1 MPFEIGGRADKRG
14 NSYEI
19 DCIIY
24 EMLKV
29 LDEKNYSV
37 CIEPL
42 GTDEIGTDI
51 LVTNFDGQKEHQQCK
66 ARNASKEYWNIS
78 DLKEKNIFST
88 WKVHL
93 DRDCFRKV
101 VLVSP
106 IACTFLSDLHDR
118 ASNTNG
124 KAEDFYSIQIMKSSN
139 PFQEFYEKF
148 CDEMG
153 LNSDDS
159 NDIFKS
165 IDYLKRIY
173 YKQISEYQLKEMIN
187 QYIQFLFSTK
197 VETVYNA
204 FISLIVKE
212 DIFGQEITQIILTN
226 YFQKQEINFRL
237 QDNDE
242 RISPRIQEINQE
254 YRENFYPLLSGFVHR
269 KVFDDCIEA
278 ITNEKSIII
287 SGNAGYGKSG
297 CTEAILNYCEEEKIP
312 HIAIK
317 LDRRIPHKNC
327 ESWGH
332 DLGFPSSIAYSIHQV
347 SRNENAVIIL
357 DQLDALRWTQANSS
371 EGLTVCMELIRQVEY
386 LNHERNKKI
395 ITVFV
400 CRTYDLENDNNINSL
415 FKKQDTL
422 KNDWKTIRV
431 DVFEDDEVK
440 EIIGKN
446 YENFL
451 PKLKN
456 LLKIPSNLYIW
467 QHLDKNE
474 VYEGCLT
481 TSHLINNWFEQIC
494 RKSKMAGLEEKAVN
508 EAIKNIVVFLD
519 KTGRLYI
526 PKQISNIGEAELNYL
541 ISSEIIILQNNKLSF
556 VHQSILDYFISK
568 SMFEKYF
575 NDSNQP
581 IEEIIG
587 EKNKQ
592 DPKRRYQIQIFL
604 QNILELDS
612 NDFLLIGEKIL
623 TSNNIRY
630 YVKYIFYEIL
640 RQIEEPD
647 KNITQF
653 ILTNYENNIF
663 GNYLMKNTI
672 LGKKQYISILM
683 THGILEH
690 WYLKTEKKDI
700 VFNLLQ
706 SITPNFDDEI
716 ISFIKKYAFKNI
728 NDDKQFM
735 RFFIHNTTE
744 ENEEMF
750 KLRMMFYEKYPE
762 YIKEMFIDIKKI
774 MIHFG
779 KRLIQLIAFC
789 LKNKIENYNIYL
801 SSYEELDSNNTFFIE
816 NTEYI
821 LNELLSYIPKES
833 PLNIKYSNWNE
844 KHINKY
850 GIERT
855 TVKLVKKATIEL
867 INKSPQNFWTYY
879 KPYLGKGYHIFN
891 EIILASLSNIP
902 SKYSNQI
909 IDYLIIDFDKN
920 IFDYTSGAEDQLELT
935 GEILKIHGNT
945 CTKERLSILEDK
957 IYNYISP
964 YATEWYKHR
973 IEQNKSKESPPVYW
987 SFWGDLQ
994 YKLLQC
1000 LPEKKISKK
1009 TKDLLN
1015 VLHRRFYKVPLHY
1028 SNSNIHSGWITSP
1041 VSGKNIS
1048 KAQWLQIITN
1058 SKLKK
1063 QKCPKLVEGKD
1074 GFIESSYEAYAR
1086 DFQIVVE
1093 QNPQEMIEIIL
1104 KNKEYVLPI
1113 FIDSLF
1119 LGIELS
1125 EKLETI
1131 DLSILEKLFLE
1142 FPCDMKSYR
1151 ASHFCGII
1159 KTLKKTNWSSK
1170 IIEQLI
1176 DIALNHFN
1184 PELNSNIANQKYSC
1198 QTLRNNALNSVKGR
1212 AAMAIGHLLQE
1223 NKEFFSQFKDIIEK
1237 MSIDKNPEVC
1247 FAAMYALYPSYNIN
1261 KEWAEKNIL
1270 HLYESDIRT
1279 TSFFNSNNILFH
1291 LYHSYKEKVIKI
1303 VENCFESEDQELIE
1317 IGGHTICEFYIHFK
1331 EFEKIVLS
1339 VEDKSEE
1346 QIKSILEMTI
1356 LYLDISKYKEIAQ
1369 KIILTYKNTDIDL
1382 QFPLS
1387 KIFNKRYIDS
1397 IHDKEFLKELM
1408 ESKVSRKLVRAF
1420 VDYLEENNNS
1430 IIFYKDIILQLCE
1443 NILQMKLE
1451 DLRQEW
1457 GLEDHIS
1464 KLIISLY
1471 DKTINTDKQI
1481 ADKCM
1486 DLWDIMFEKQWR
1498 SVREISK
1505 KLMER

>member
-1 MPFEIGGRADKRG
+1 MPYEIGGRADKHG

-37 CIEPL
+37 CIEAL
-42 GTDEIGTDI
+42 GKDEIGTDI
-51 LVTNFDGQKEHQQCK
+51 LVTNSDGQKEHQQCK
-66 ARNASKEYWNIS
+66 ARNASNEYWDFN
-78 DLKEKNIFST
+78 DLKLKNIFSA
-88 WKVHL
+88 WKIQL
-93 DRDCFRKV
+93 NRKDFRRV
-101 VLVSP
+101 ALVSP
-106 IACTFLSDLHDR
+106 MACSFLFDLHDR
-118 ASNTNG
+118 ACNTSG
-124 KAEDFYSIQIMKSSN
+124 KVEDFYSIQIMKSSKK
-139 PFQEFYEKF
+139 FQKFYKNF
-148 CDEMG
+148 CDEMD
-153 LNSDDS
+153 LNSDDN

-212 DIFGQEITQIILTN
+212 DILGQEITQIILTN
-226 YFQKQEINFRL
+226 YFQKQEIIFRL
-237 QDNDE
+237 KDDDK
-242 RISPRIQEINQE
+242 RIIPRIQEINQE
-254 YRENFYPLLSGFVHR
+254 YRESFNPLLSGFVHR
-269 KVFDDCIEA
+269 KVFDDCIKA
-278 ITNEKSIII
+278 IANEKSIII
-287 SGNAGYGKSG
+287 SGNAGYGKSA
-297 CTEAILNYCEEEKIP
+297 CTEAILNYCEEKKIP
-312 HIAIK
+312 YIAIK
-317 LDRRIPHKNC
+317 LDRRIPHRNC
-327 ESWGH
+327 EVWGH
-332 DLGFPSSIAYSIHQV
+332 TLGFPSSIAYSIHWV

-371 EGLTVCMELIRQVEY
+371 EALTVCMELIRQVEY

-446 YENFL
+446 YKNFL

-456 LLKIPSNLYIW
+456 LLRIPSNLYIW

-474 VYEGCLT
+474 IYESCLT
-481 TSHLINNWFEQIC
+481 TSHLINNWFKQIC
-494 RKSKMAGLEEKAVN
+494 RKSTTAGLQERAIN
-508 EAIKNIVVFLD
+508 EVIKRIVDFLD

-526 PKQISNIGEAELNYL
+526 PKQNLNIEEAELDYL
-541 ISSEIIILQNNKLSF
+541 ISSEIIILQNNKVSF
-556 VHQSILDYFISK
+556 VHQSILDYFISQ

-581 IEEIIG
+581 IEKIIG
-587 EKNKQ
+587 EKSKQ
-592 DPKRRYQIQIFL
+592 NPSRRYQVQMFL

-612 NDFLLIGEKIL
+612 NDFLLIGEKML

-630 YVKYIFYEIL
+630 YVKHIFYEIL

-647 KNITQF
+647 ENITQF

-663 GNYLMKNTI
+663 GNYLMDNTI
-672 LGKKQYISILM
+672 FGKKQYISILM
-683 THGILEH
+683 AHGILEH
-690 WYLKTEKKDI
+690 WYLKIEKKDI
-700 VFNLLQ
+700 VFNLLY
-706 SITPNFDDEI
+706 SITPNFDDKI
-716 ISFIKKYAFKNI
+716 ISFIKKYAFKNM

-735 RFFIHNTTE
+735 RCFIHDTTE
-744 ENEEMF
+744 ENKEMF
-750 KLRMMFYEKYPE
+750 ELRMMFYEKYPE
-762 YIKEMFIDIKKI
+762 YIKKMFIDLKKI
-774 MIHFG
+774 MEHFG

-801 SSYEELDSNNTFFIE
+801 SSYEELDSNNIFFIE

-821 LNELLSYIPKES
+821 LNELLPYIPKES

-891 EIILASLSNIP
+891 EIILASLSNMP

-920 IFDYTSGAEDQLELT
+920 IFDYTSGAEDQLGLT

-957 IYNYISP
+957 IYKYISP
-964 YATEWYKHR
+964 YATEWYKQR
-973 IEQNKSKESPPVYW
+973 IEQNKTKKSPPVYW

-994 YKLLQC
+994 YKLLQH
-1000 LPEKKISKK
+1000 LPEKKVSKK

-1028 SNSNIHSGWITSP
+1028 SNSNIHSGWVTSP

-1048 KAQWLQIITN
+1048 KTQWLQIITS
-1058 SKLKK
+1058 SKLEN
-1063 QKCPKLVEGKD
+1063 QKCSKLVEVKD
-1074 GFIESSYEAYAR
+1074 GFIDSSSEAYAR
-1086 DFQIVVE
+1086 DFQMVVK

-1104 KNKEYVLPI
+1104 KNKEFVLPI

-1125 EKLETI
+1125 EKLEII
-1131 DLSILEKLFLE
+1131 DFTILEKLFLE

-1151 ASHFCGII
+1151 ASYFCGII
-1159 KTLKKTNWSSK
+1159 RNLKKVNWSPN
-1170 IIEQLI
+1170 IINQLI
-1176 DIALNHFN
+1176 NIALNHFN
-1184 PELNSNIANQKYSC
+1184 SELSSNANQKDSC
-1198 QTLRNNALNSVKGR
+1198 QTLCNNALNSVKGR

-1237 MSIDKNPEVC
+1237 MSTDKNPEVC

-1279 TSFFNSNNILFH
+1279 TSFFNSNNMLFH
-1291 LYHSYKEKVIKI
+1291 LYSTYKERVIKI

-1317 IGGHTICEFYIHFK
+1317 IGGHTICEFYIHFGEFK
-1331 EFEKIVLS
+1331 ETMLPAKA
-1339 VEDKSEE
+1339 KNEE
-1346 QIKSILEMTI
+1346 QVKALLEMAI
-1356 LYLDISKYKEIAQ
+1356 LYLANNDYHELAKE
-1369 KIILTYKNTDIDL
+1369 IILTYKNANIDL
-1382 QFPLS
+1382 TFPLS

-1408 ESKVSRKLVRAF
+1408 ESKVNRNLVQAF
-1420 VDYLEENNNS
+1420 VNYLEENVIS

-1451 DLRQEW
+1451 DFKKQW
-1457 GLEDHIS
+1457 GLEDDIS

-1471 DKTINTDKQI
+1471 DKAINTDKQI

-1486 DLWDIMFEKQWR
+1486 DLWDIMFERQWR

-1505 KLMER
+1505 KLMEK

>member
-1 MPFEIGGRADKRG
+1 MPYEIGGRADKRG

-42 GTDEIGTDI
+42 DTDEIGTDI
-51 LVTNFDGQKEHQQCK
+51 LITNFDGQKEHQQCK
-66 ARNASKEYWNIS
+66 ARNASKEYWDIS

-101 VLVSP
+101 ALVSP
-106 IACTFLSDLHDR
+106 IACSFLFDLHDR
-118 ASNTNG
+118 ACNTSG
-124 KAEDFYSIQIMKSSN
+124 KVEDFYSIQIMKSSKK
-139 PFQEFYEKF
+139 FQNFYKNF
-148 CDEMG
+148 CDEMD
-153 LNSDDS
+153 LNSNDN

-187 QYIQFLFSTK
+187 QHIQFLFSTE

-204 FISLIVKE
+204 FVSLIVKE
-212 DIFGQEITQIILTN
+212 DILGQELTQIILTT
-226 YFQKQEINFRL
+226 YFQKQEIIFRL
-237 QDNDE
+237 KDNDE
-242 RISPRIQEINQE
+242 RIIPRIQEINQE
-254 YRENFYPLLSGFVHR
+254 YRENFNPLLSGFVHR
-269 KVFDDCIEA
+269 KVFDDCIET

-287 SGNAGYGKSG
+287 SGNAGYGKSA
-297 CTEAILNYCEEEKIP
+297 CTEAILNYCEEKKIP

-317 LDRRIPHKNC
+317 LDQRIPHRNC
-327 ESWGH
+327 EVWGH
-332 DLGFPSSIAYSIHQV
+332 SLGFPSSIAYSIHQI

-371 EGLTVCMELIRQVEY
+371 EALTVCMELIQQVKY

-395 ITVFV
+395 IIVFV

-422 KNDWKTIRV
+422 KIDWKTIRV

-456 LLKIPSNLYIW
+456 LLRIPSNLYIW

-474 VYEGCLT
+474 VYESCLT

-494 RKSKMAGLEEKAVN
+494 RKSKMAGLEEKNVN

-526 PKQISNIGEAELNYL
+526 PKQISNIGEAELDYL

-556 VHQSILDYFISK
+556 VHQSILDYFISQ
-568 SMFEKYF
+568 SMFKKYF

-592 DPKRRYQIQIFL
+592 DPKRRYQIQMFL

-612 NDFLLIGEKIL
+612 SDFLLIGEKML
-623 TSNNIRY
+623 FSNNVRY

-647 KNITQF
+647 ENITQF
-653 ILTNYENNIF
+653 ILTNYKNNIF
-663 GNYLMKNTI
+663 GNYLIDNAI
-672 LGKKQYISILM
+672 FGKKQYISILM
-683 THGILEH
+683 AHGILEQ
-690 WYLKTEKKDI
+690 WYLENKKNI
-700 VFNLLQ
+700 VFNLLW

-735 RFFIHNTTE
+735 RCFIHDITE
-744 ENEEMF
+744 ESEEMF
-750 KLRMMFYEKYPE
+750 ELRMRFYETYPS
-762 YIKEMFIDIKKI
+762 YIFIDITQLMK
-774 MIHFG
+774 HFE
-779 KRLIQLIAFC
+779 KRIVQLISFC
-789 LKNKIENYNIYL
+789 LKNKIETHNIYL
-801 SSYEELDSNNTFFIE
+801 SSYEELDLDNNFFIE
-816 NTEYI
+816 NAEFI
-821 LNELLSYIPKES
+821 LNELLPYISKENG
-833 PLNIKYSNWNE
+833 LEIKYSSWD
-844 KHINKY
+844 
-850 GIERT
+850 ERNPYKKSIKRIS
-855 TVKLVKKATIEL
+855 VKLIKRATIGL
-867 INKSPQNFWTYY
+867 IDKSPCSFWDYY
-879 KPYLGKGYHIFN
+879 KPYIGKGYHVFN
-891 EIILASLSNIP
+891 EIILTSLLHMP
-902 SKYSNQI
+902 PKYSNQI
-909 IDYLIIDFDKN
+909 VDYLISDLDKN
-920 IFDYTSGAEDQLELT
+920 IFDYTSGAEDEL
-935 GEILKIHGNT
+935 GLVEEVLKIHGNT
-945 CTKERLSILEDK
+945 CTKERLLILEDK
-957 IYNYISP
+957 IYKYISP
-964 YATEWYKHR
+964 YATEWYKQR

-1000 LPEKKISKK
+1000 LPEKKVSKK

-1048 KAQWLQIITN
+1048 KVQWLQIITN

-1063 QKCPKLVEGKD
+1063 QKFPKLVEGKD

-1131 DLSILEKLFLE
+1131 DLSILERLFLE

-1170 IIEQLI
+1170 IIEQLT

-1198 QTLRNNALNSVKGR
+1198 QTLCNNALNCVRGK
-1212 AAMAIGHLLQE
+1212 AAMAIGHLLRG
-1223 NKEFFSQFKDIIEK
+1223 NKDFFSQFKNIIGR
-1237 MSIDKNPEVC
+1237 MVMDKNSAVC
-1247 FAAMYALYPSYNIN
+1247 FATMHALYPSYNID
-1261 KEWAEKNIL
+1261 KKWSEEKIL
-1270 HLYESDIRT
+1270 YLYESDIQMV
-1279 TSFFNSNNILFH
+1279 SFFDSKSILFL
-1291 LYHSYKEKVIKI
+1291 LYPKYKERTIKI
-1303 VENCFESEDQELIE
+1303 IEKCFESEDPQLVE

-1331 EFEKIVLS
+1331 EFKKIVLS
-1339 VEDKSEE
+1339 VEAKSEN
-1346 QIKSILEMTI
+1346 QIKSILEMAI
-1356 LYLDISKYKEIAQ
+1356 LYLGISKYKEIAQ

-1382 QFPLS
+1382 QFPLFR
-1387 KIFNKRYIDS
+1387 IFNQKYID
-1397 IHDKEFLKELM
+1397 ITHDREFLKELM
-1408 ESKVSRKLVRAF
+1408 KSKISKKLVQKF
-1420 VDYLEENNNS
+1420 IHYLGDNAIS
-1430 IIFYKDIILQLCE
+1430 IIDYKDIILQLCE
-1443 NILQMKLE
+1443 NILQTKLE
-1451 DLRQEW
+1451 DLKQQW
-1457 GLEDHIS
+1457 GLEDDIS

-1471 DKTINTDKQI
+1471 DEAINIDKQI
-1481 ADKCM
+1481 TDKCM
-1486 DLWDIMFEKQWR
+1486 ELWDIMFERQLG
-1498 SVREISK
+1498 SVRKISQ

>member
-1 MPFEIGGRADKRG
+1 MPYEIGGRADKHG

-37 CIEPL
+37 CIEAL
-42 GTDEIGTDI
+42 GKDEIGTDI
-51 LVTNFDGQKEHQQCK
+51 LVTNSDGQKEHQQCK
-66 ARNASKEYWNIS
+66 ARNASNEYWDFN
-78 DLKEKNIFST
+78 DLKLKNIFSA
-88 WKVHL
+88 WKIQL
-93 DRDCFRKV
+93 NRKDFRRV
-101 VLVSP
+101 ALVSP
-106 IACTFLSDLHDR
+106 MACSFLFDLHDR
-118 ASNTNG
+118 ACNTSG
-124 KAEDFYSIQIMKSSN
+124 KVEDFYSIQIMKSSKK
-139 PFQEFYEKF
+139 FQKFYKNF
-148 CDEMG
+148 CDEMD
-153 LNSDDS
+153 LNSDDN

-212 DIFGQEITQIILTN
+212 DILGQEITQIILTN
-226 YFQKQEINFRL
+226 YFQKQEIIFRL
-237 QDNDE
+237 KDDDK
-242 RISPRIQEINQE
+242 RIIPRIQEINQE
-254 YRENFYPLLSGFVHR
+254 YRESFNPLLSGFVHR
-269 KVFDDCIEA
+269 KVFDDCIKA
-278 ITNEKSIII
+278 IANEKSIII
-287 SGNAGYGKSG
+287 SGNAGYGKSA
-297 CTEAILNYCEEEKIP
+297 CTEAILNYCEEKKIP
-312 HIAIK
+312 YIAIK
-317 LDRRIPHKNC
+317 LDRRIPHRNC
-327 ESWGH
+327 EVWGH
-332 DLGFPSSIAYSIHQV
+332 TLGFPSSIAYSIHWV

-371 EGLTVCMELIRQVEY
+371 EALTVCMELIRQVEY

-446 YENFL
+446 YKNFL

-474 VYEGCLT
+474 IYESCLT
-481 TSHLINNWFEQIC
+481 TSHLINNWFKQIC
-494 RKSKMAGLEEKAVN
+494 RKSTTAGLQERAIN
-508 EAIKNIVVFLD
+508 EVIKRIVDFLD

-526 PKQISNIGEAELNYL
+526 PKQNLNIEEAELDYL
-541 ISSEIIILQNNKLSF
+541 ISSEIIILQNNKVSF
-556 VHQSILDYFISK
+556 VHQSILDYFISQ

-581 IEEIIG
+581 IEKIIG
-587 EKNKQ
+587 EKSKQ
-592 DPKRRYQIQIFL
+592 NPSRRYQVQMFL

-612 NDFLLIGEKIL
+612 NDFLLIGEKML

-630 YVKYIFYEIL
+630 YVRHIFYEIL

-647 KNITQF
+647 ENITQF

-663 GNYLMKNTI
+663 GNYLMDNTI
-672 LGKKQYISILM
+672 FGKKQYISILM
-683 THGILEH
+683 AHGILEH
-690 WYLKTEKKDI
+690 WYLKIEKKDI
-700 VFNLLQ
+700 VFNLLY
-706 SITPNFDDEI
+706 SITPNFDDKI
-716 ISFIKKYAFKNI
+716 ISFIKKYAFKNM

-735 RFFIHNTTE
+735 RCFIHDTTE
-744 ENEEMF
+744 ENKEMF
-750 KLRMMFYEKYPE
+750 ELRMMFYEKYPE
-762 YIKEMFIDIKKI
+762 YIKKMFIDLKKI
-774 MIHFG
+774 MEHFG

-801 SSYEELDSNNTFFIE
+801 SSYEELDSNNIFFIE

-821 LNELLSYIPKES
+821 LNELLPYIPKES

-891 EIILASLSNIP
+891 EIILASLSNMP

-920 IFDYTSGAEDQLELT
+920 IFDYTSGAEDQLGLT

-957 IYNYISP
+957 IYKYISP
-964 YATEWYKHR
+964 YATEWYKQR
-973 IEQNKSKESPPVYW
+973 IEQNKTKKSPPVYW

-994 YKLLQC
+994 YKLLQH
-1000 LPEKKISKK
+1000 LPEKKVSKK

-1028 SNSNIHSGWITSP
+1028 SNSNIHSGWVTSP

-1048 KAQWLQIITN
+1048 KTQWLQIITS
-1058 SKLKK
+1058 SKLEN
-1063 QKCPKLVEGKD
+1063 QKCSKLVEVKD
-1074 GFIESSYEAYAR
+1074 GFIDSSSEAYAR
-1086 DFQIVVE
+1086 DFQMVVK

-1104 KNKEYVLPI
+1104 KNKEFVLPI

-1125 EKLETI
+1125 EKLEII
-1131 DLSILEKLFLE
+1131 DFTILEKLFLE

-1151 ASHFCGII
+1151 ASYFCGII
-1159 KTLKKTNWSSK
+1159 RNLKKVNWSPN
-1170 IIEQLI
+1170 IINQLI
-1176 DIALNHFN
+1176 NIALNHFN
-1184 PELNSNIANQKYSC
+1184 SELSSNANQKDSC
-1198 QTLRNNALNSVKGR
+1198 KTLCNNALNSVKGR

-1237 MSIDKNPEVC
+1237 MSTDKNPEVC

-1279 TSFFNSNNILFH
+1279 TSFFNSNNMLFH
-1291 LYHSYKEKVIKI
+1291 LYSTYKERVIKI

-1317 IGGHTICEFYIHFK
+1317 IGGHTICEFYIHFGEFK
-1331 EFEKIVLS
+1331 ETMLPAKA
-1339 VEDKSEE
+1339 KNEE
-1346 QIKSILEMTI
+1346 QVKALLEMAI
-1356 LYLDISKYKEIAQ
+1356 LYLANNDYHELAKE
-1369 KIILTYKNTDIDL
+1369 IILTYKNANIDL
-1382 QFPLS
+1382 TFPLS

-1408 ESKVSRKLVRAF
+1408 ESKVNRNLVQAF
-1420 VDYLEENNNS
+1420 VNYLEENVIS

-1451 DLRQEW
+1451 DFKKQW
-1457 GLEDHIS
+1457 GLEDDIS

-1471 DKTINTDKQI
+1471 DKAINTDKQI

-1486 DLWDIMFEKQWR
+1486 DLWDIMFERQWR

-1505 KLMER
+1505 KLMEK

>member
-1 MPFEIGGRADKRG
+1 MPYEIGGRADKRG

-42 GTDEIGTDI
+42 DTDEIGTDI

-101 VLVSP
+101 ALVSP
-106 IACTFLSDLHDR
+106 VACTFLSDLHDR
-118 ASNTNG
+118 ASNTSG
-124 KAEDFYSIQIMKSSN
+124 KAEDFYSIQIMKSSK

-153 LNSDDS
+153 LNSDDN
-159 NDIFKS
+159 NDILKS
-165 IDYLKRIY
+165 INYLKRIY

-187 QYIQFLFSTK
+187 LYIQNFFSTK

-204 FISLIVKE
+204 FVSLIVKE
-212 DIFGQEITQIILTN
+212 DILGKETTQTILMDYLKKQGIT
-226 YFQKQEINFRL
+226 FRL

-254 YRENFYPLLSGFVHR
+254 YRENFNPLLSGFVHR

-317 LDRRIPHKNC
+317 LDRRIPHRNC
-327 ESWGH
+327 EVWGH
-332 DLGFPSSIAYSIHQV
+332 SLGFPSSIAYSIHQV

-371 EGLTVCMELIRQVEY
+371 EALTVCMELIRQVEY

-415 FKKQDTL
+415 FKKQNTL

-446 YENFL
+446 YESFL

-456 LLKIPSNLYIW
+456 LLRIPSNLYIW

-474 VYEGCLT
+474 IYESCLT
-481 TSHLINNWFEQIC
+481 TSHLINNWFKQIC
-494 RKSKMAGLEEKAVN
+494 RKSTTAGLQERAIN
-508 EAIKNIVVFLD
+508 EVIKRIVDFLD

-526 PKQISNIGEAELNYL
+526 PKQNLNIEESELDYL
-541 ISSEIIILQNNKLSF
+541 ISSEIIILQNNKVSF
-556 VHQSILDYFISK
+556 VHQSILDYFISQ

-587 EKNKQ
+587 EKSKQ
-592 DPKRRYQIQIFL
+592 DPKRRYQVQMFL

-612 NDFLLIGEKIL
+612 IDFLLIGEKML
-623 TSNNIRY
+623 FSNNVRY

-647 KNITQF
+647 ENITQF

-663 GNYLMKNTI
+663 GNYLMDNAI
-672 LGKKQYISILM
+672 FGKKQYISILM
-683 THGILEH
+683 AHGILEK
-690 WYLKTEKKDI
+690 WYLENKKNI
-700 VFNLLQ
+700 VFNLLW
-706 SITPNFDDEI
+706 SITPNFDDKI

-735 RFFIHNTTE
+735 RCFIHDITE
-744 ENEEMF
+744 ESEEIF
-750 KLRMMFYEKYPE
+750 ELRMIFYEKYPE

-774 MIHFG
+774 MKHFG
-779 KRLIQLIAFC
+779 KRLIQLISFC
-789 LKNKIENYNIYL
+789 LKNKIENYNIHL

-891 EIILASLSNIP
+891 EIILASLSNMP

-920 IFDYTSGAEDQLELT
+920 IFDYTSGAEDQLGLT
-935 GEILKIHGNT
+935 EEILKIHGNT

-957 IYNYISP
+957 IYKYISP
-964 YATEWYKHR
+964 YAIEWYKQR
-973 IEQNKSKESPPVYW
+973 IEQNKTKKSPPVYS

-1009 TKDLLN
+1009 TKNLLN
-1015 VLHRRFYKVPLHY
+1015 VLHRRFYKIPLRY
-1028 SNSNIHSGWITSP
+1028 SNTNIHSGWITSP

-1063 QKCPKLVEGKD
+1063 QKRPKLVEVKD
-1074 GFIESSYEAYAR
+1074 IFIESSSEAYAR
-1086 DFQIVVE
+1086 DFETVVQ

-1104 KNKEYVLPI
+1104 ENKKSVLPI

-1125 EKLETI
+1125 EKLEMI
-1131 DLSILEKLFLE
+1131 DFTILEKLFLE
-1142 FPCDMKSYR
+1142 FPCDMKNYR
-1151 ASHFCGII
+1151 ASYFCGII
-1159 KTLKKTNWSSK
+1159 KKLKNVSWSPE
-1170 IIEQLI
+1170 IIQQLMNI
-1176 DIALNHFN
+1176 SLNHFN
-1184 PELNSNIANQKYSC
+1184 PELSSNIANQKVSC

-1237 MSIDKNPEVC
+1237 MLTDKNPEVC

-1261 KEWAEKNIL
+1261 KEWTEKNIL

-1279 TSFFNSNNILFH
+1279 TSFFNSNNMLFR
-1291 LYHSYKEKVIKI
+1291 LYSTYKEKVIKI
-1303 VENCFESEDQELIE
+1303 VENCFESEDQELIK
-1317 IGGHTICEFYIHFK
+1317 IGGHTICQFYIHFK

-1339 VEDKSEE
+1339 VEDKSED
-1346 QIKSILEMTI
+1346 QIKSILEMAI
-1356 LYLDISKYKEIAQ
+1356 LYLDINKYKEIAQ
-1369 KIILTYKNTDIDL
+1369 KIILAYKNTDIDL

-1387 KIFNKRYIDS
+1387 KIFNKNYIDS

-1420 VDYLEENNNS
+1420 INYLEENTNS
-1430 IIFYKDIILQLCE
+1430 IILYKDIILQLCE

-1451 DLRQEW
+1451 DLKQEW
-1457 GLEDHIS
+1457 GLENHIS

-1471 DKTINTDKQI
+1471 DKTKNIDNQTS
-1481 ADKCM
+1481 DKCM
-1486 DLWDIMFEKQWR
+1486 DLWDIMFEKQLG

>member
-1 MPFEIGGRADKRG
+1 MPLETGGRADKHG

-51 LVTNFDGQKEHQQCK
+51 LVTNFNGQKEHQQCK

-93 DRDCFRKV
+93 DRDYFRKV
-101 VLVSP
+101 ALVSP

-118 ASNTNG
+118 ASNTSG
-124 KAEDFYSIQIMKSSN
+124 KAEDFYSIQIMKSSKT
-139 PFQEFYEKF
+139 FQEFYEKF

-153 LNSDDS
+153 LNSDE
-159 NDIFKS
+159 NDDILKS
-165 IDYLKRIY
+165 INYLKRIY

-187 QYIQFLFSTK
+187 LCIQNFFSTK
-197 VETVYNA
+197 VENVYNA
-204 FISLIVKE
+204 FVSLIVKK
-212 DIFGQEITQIILTN
+212 DILGKEITQTILMDYLKEQGIT
-226 YFQKQEINFRL
+226 FRL

-242 RISPRIQEINQE
+242 RISPRIREINQE
-254 YRENFYPLLSGFVHR
+254 YRENFNPLLSGFVHR
-269 KVFDDCIEA
+269 KVFNDCIEA
-278 ITNEKSIII
+278 ILNEKSIII

-332 DLGFPSSIAYSIHQV
+332 NLGFPSSIAHSIHWV
-347 SRNENAVIIL
+347 SRNKNAVIIL

-371 EGLTVCMELIRQVEY
+371 EALTVCMELIRQVEY

-395 ITVFV
+395 IIVFV

-422 KNDWKTIRV
+422 KIDWKTIRV

-456 LLKIPSNLYIW
+456 LLRIPSNLYIW
-467 QHLDKNE
+467 QHLDKEE
-474 VYEGCLT
+474 VYEKCLT
-481 TSHLINNWFEQIC
+481 TYHLIDKWFKQIC
-494 RKSKMAGLEEKAVN
+494 RKSTTAGLQERAINEVIKRIVN
-508 EAIKNIVVFLD
+508 FLD

-526 PKQISNIGEAELNYL
+526 PKQISNIGEAELDYL

-556 VHQSILDYFISK
+556 VHQSILDYFISQ

-592 DPKRRYQIQIFL
+592 DPKRRYQIQMFL

-612 NDFLLIGEKIL
+612 SDFLLIGEKML

-647 KNITQF
+647 ENITQF
-653 ILTNYENNIF
+653 ILTNYKNNIF

-683 THGILEH
+683 ANGILEQ
-690 WYLKTEKKDI
+690 WYLENKKNI
-700 VFNLLQ
+700 VFNLLW
-706 SITPNFDDEI
+706 SITPNFDDKI

-735 RFFIHNTTE
+735 RCFIHDITE
-744 ENEEMF
+744 ESEEMF
-750 KLRMMFYEKYPE
+750 ELRMRFYETYPS
-762 YIKEMFIDIKKI
+762 YIFIDITQLMK
-774 MIHFG
+774 HFE
-779 KRLIQLIAFC
+779 KRIVQLISFC
-789 LKNKIENYNIYL
+789 LKNKIETHNIYL
-801 SSYEELDSNNTFFIE
+801 SSYEELDLDNNFFIE
-816 NTEYI
+816 NAEFI
-821 LNELLSYIPKES
+821 LNELLPYISKENG
-833 PLNIKYSNWNE
+833 LEIKYSSWD
-844 KHINKY
+844 
-850 GIERT
+850 ERNPYKKSIKRIS
-855 TVKLVKKATIEL
+855 VKLIKRATIGL
-867 INKSPQNFWTYY
+867 IDKSPCSFWDYY
-879 KPYLGKGYHIFN
+879 KPYIGKGYHVFN
-891 EIILASLSNIP
+891 EIILTSLLHMP
-902 SKYSNQI
+902 PKYSNQI
-909 IDYLIIDFDKN
+909 VDYLISDLDKN
-920 IFDYTSGAEDQLELT
+920 IFDYTSGAEDEL
-935 GEILKIHGNT
+935 GLVEEVLKIHGNT
-945 CTKERLSILEDK
+945 CTKERLLILEDK
-957 IYNYISP
+957 IYKYISP
-964 YATEWYKHR
+964 YATEWYKQR
-973 IEQNKSKESPPVYW
+973 IEQNKTKESPPVYW

-1000 LPEKKISKK
+1000 LPEKKVSKK

-1028 SNSNIHSGWITSP
+1028 SNSNIHSGWIASP

-1063 QKCPKLVEGKD
+1063 QKHPKLVEEKD
-1074 GFIESSYEAYAR
+1074 AFIESSYEAYAR
-1086 DFQIVVE
+1086 DFEIVVE

-1142 FPCDMKSYR
+1142 FPCDMKSHR

-1176 DIALNHFN
+1176 DIASNHFN
-1184 PELNSNIANQKYSC
+1184 PELNSNIANQKDSC
-1198 QTLRNNALNSVKGR
+1198 QTLRNSALNSVKGR

-1237 MSIDKNPEVC
+1237 MLTDKNPEVC

-1270 HLYESDIRT
+1270 HLYESDIQMV
-1279 TSFFNSNNILFH
+1279 SFFDSKSIFFL
-1291 LYHSYKEKVIKI
+1291 LYPKYKERTIKI
-1303 VENCFESEDQELIE
+1303 IEKCFESEDPQLVE
-1317 IGGHTICEFYIHFK
+1317 IGGRTICEFYIHFK

-1339 VEDKSEE
+1339 VEDKSEY
-1346 QIKSILEMTI
+1346 QIKSILEMAI
-1356 LYLDISKYKEIAQ
+1356 LYLEISKYKEIAQ

-1382 QFPLS
+1382 QFPLFR
-1387 KIFNKRYIDS
+1387 IFNQKYID
-1397 IHDKEFLKELM
+1397 ITHDREFLKELM
-1408 ESKVSRKLVRAF
+1408 KSKISKKLVQKF
-1420 VDYLEENNNS
+1420 IHYLRDNAIS
-1430 IIFYKDIILQLCE
+1430 IIDYKDIILQLCE

-1451 DLRQEW
+1451 DLKQQW
-1457 GLEDHIS
+1457 GLEDDIS

-1471 DKTINTDKQI
+1471 DEAINIDKQI
-1481 ADKCM
+1481 TDKCM
-1486 DLWDIMFEKQWR
+1486 ELWDIMFERQLG
-1498 SVREISK
+1498 SVREISQ

>member
-1 MPFEIGGRADKRG
+1 MPYEIGGRADKRG

-42 GTDEIGTDI
+42 DTDEIGTDI

-101 VLVSP
+101 ALVSP
-106 IACTFLSDLHDR
+106 VACTFLSDLHDR
-118 ASNTNG
+118 ASNTSG
-124 KAEDFYSIQIMKSSN
+124 KAEDFYSIQIMKSSK

-153 LNSDDS
+153 LNSDDN
-159 NDIFKS
+159 NDILKS
-165 IDYLKRIY
+165 INYLKRIY

-187 QYIQFLFSTK
+187 LYIQNFFSTK

-204 FISLIVKE
+204 FVSLIVKE
-212 DIFGQEITQIILTN
+212 DILGKETTQTILMDYFKKQGIT
-226 YFQKQEINFRL
+226 FRL

-254 YRENFYPLLSGFVHR
+254 YRKNFNPLLNGFVHR
-269 KVFDDCIEA
+269 KVFADCIEA

-332 DLGFPSSIAYSIHQV
+332 DLGFPSSIVHSIHWV
-347 SRNENAVIIL
+347 SRNKNAVIIL

-371 EGLTVCMELIRQVEY
+371 EALTVCMELIRQVEY

-395 ITVFV
+395 IIVFV

-422 KNDWKTIRV
+422 KNDWKIIRV
-431 DVFEDDEVK
+431 DVFEENEVK

-526 PKQISNIGEAELNYL
+526 PKQISNIGEAELDYL

-556 VHQSILDYFISK
+556 VHQSILDYFISL
-568 SMFEKYF
+568 SMSEKYF
-575 NDSNQP
+575 NKQS

-587 EKNKQ
+587 EKSKQ
-592 DPKRRYQIQIFL
+592 DPKRRYQIQMFL
-604 QNILELDS
+604 QNIFELDS
-612 NDFLLIGEKIL
+612 IDFLLIGEKML
-623 TSNNIRY
+623 FSNNVRY

-647 KNITQF
+647 ENITQF

-663 GNYLMKNTI
+663 GNYLMDNAI
-672 LGKKQYISILM
+672 FGKKQYISILM
-683 THGILEH
+683 AHGILEK
-690 WYLKTEKKDI
+690 WYLENKKNI
-700 VFNLLQ
+700 VFNLLW
-706 SITPNFDDEI
+706 SITPNFDDKI
-716 ISFIKKYAFKNI
+716 ISFIKKYAFKNM

-735 RFFIHNTTE
+735 KCFIHDTTE
-744 ENEEMF
+744 ENEKMF
-750 KLRMMFYEKYPE
+750 ELRMMFYEKYPE

-774 MIHFG
+774 MKHFG
-779 KRLIQLIAFC
+779 KRLIQLISFC
-789 LKNKIENYNIYL
+789 LKNKIENYNIHL
-801 SSYEELDSNNTFFIE
+801 SSYEELDLDNNFFIE
-816 NTEYI
+816 NAEFI
-821 LNELLSYIPKES
+821 LNELLPYISKENL
-833 PLNIKYSNWNE
+833 LNIKYSNWNE

-867 INKSPQNFWTYY
+867 INESPQNFWTYY
-879 KPYLGKGYHIFN
+879 KPYIGKGYHIFN

-920 IFDYTSGAEDQLELT
+920 IFDYTSGAENQLELT

-957 IYNYISP
+957 IYKYISP
-964 YATEWYKHR
+964 YATEWYKQR
-973 IEQNKSKESPPVYW
+973 IEQNKNKESPPVYW

-1000 LPEKKISKK
+1000 LPEKKVSKK

-1028 SNSNIHSGWITSP
+1028 SNSNIHSGLITSP
-1041 VSGKNIS
+1041 VSRKNIS

-1063 QKCPKLVEGKD
+1063 QKRPKLIEVKD

-1086 DFQIVVE
+1086 DFQIVVQ
-1093 QNPQEMIEIIL
+1093 QNPKEMIEIIL

-1184 PELNSNIANQKYSC
+1184 PELNSNIANQKDSC

-1279 TSFFNSNNILFH
+1279 TSFFNSNNMLFH
-1291 LYHSYKEKVIKI
+1291 LYSTYKEKVIKI
-1303 VENCFESEDQELIE
+1303 VENCFESEDQELIK

-1339 VEDKSEE
+1339 VEDKSED
-1346 QIKSILEMTI
+1346 QIKSILEMAI
-1356 LYLDISKYKEIAQ
+1356 LYLDISKYKEITQ
-1369 KIILTYKNTDIDL
+1369 KIILAYKNTDIDL

-1408 ESKVSRKLVRAF
+1408 ESKVSRKLVWAF

-1430 IIFYKDIILQLCE
+1430 IILYKDIILQLCE

-1486 DLWDIMFEKQWR
+1486 DLWDIMFERQWR

>member
-1 MPFEIGGRADKRG
+1 MPYEIGGRADKRG

-42 GTDEIGTDI
+42 DTDEIGTDI
-51 LVTNFDGQKEHQQCK
+51 LITNFDGQKEHQQCK
-66 ARNASKEYWNIS
+66 ARNASKEYWDIS

-101 VLVSP
+101 ALVSP
-106 IACTFLSDLHDR
+106 IACSFLFDLHDR
-118 ASNTNG
+118 ACNTSG
-124 KAEDFYSIQIMKSSN
+124 KVEDFYSIQIMKSSKK
-139 PFQEFYEKF
+139 FQNFYKNF
-148 CDEMG
+148 CDEMD
-153 LNSDDS
+153 LNSNDN

-187 QYIQFLFSTK
+187 QHIQFLFSTE

-204 FISLIVKE
+204 FVSLIVKE
-212 DIFGQEITQIILTN
+212 DILGQELTQIILTT
-226 YFQKQEINFRL
+226 YFQKQEIIFRL
-237 QDNDE
+237 KDNDE
-242 RISPRIQEINQE
+242 RIIPRIQEINQE
-254 YRENFYPLLSGFVHR
+254 YRENFNPLLSGFVHR
-269 KVFDDCIEA
+269 KVFDDCIET

-287 SGNAGYGKSG
+287 SGNAGYGKSA
-297 CTEAILNYCEEEKIP
+297 CTEAILNYCEEKKIP

-317 LDRRIPHKNC
+317 LDQRIPHRNC
-327 ESWGH
+327 EVWGH
-332 DLGFPSSIAYSIHQV
+332 SLGFPSSIAYSIHQI

-371 EGLTVCMELIRQVEY
+371 EALTVCMELIQQVKY

-395 ITVFV
+395 IIVFV

-422 KNDWKTIRV
+422 KIDWKTIRV
-431 DVFEDDEVK
+431 DVFEENEVK

-456 LLKIPSNLYIW
+456 LLRIPSNLYIW

-474 VYEGCLT
+474 VYESCLT

-494 RKSKMAGLEEKAVN
+494 RKSKMAGLEEKNVN

-526 PKQISNIGEAELNYL
+526 PKQISNIGEAELDYL

-556 VHQSILDYFISK
+556 VHQSILDYFISQ
-568 SMFEKYF
+568 SMFKKYF

-592 DPKRRYQIQIFL
+592 DPKRRYQIQMFL

-612 NDFLLIGEKIL
+612 SDFLLIGEKML
-623 TSNNIRY
+623 FSNNVRY

-647 KNITQF
+647 ENITQF
-653 ILTNYENNIF
+653 ILTNYKNNIF
-663 GNYLMKNTI
+663 GNYLIDNAI
-672 LGKKQYISILM
+672 FGKKQYISILM
-683 THGILEH
+683 AHGILEQ
-690 WYLKTEKKDI
+690 WYLENKKNI
-700 VFNLLQ
+700 VFNLLW

-735 RFFIHNTTE
+735 RCFIHDITE
-744 ENEEMF
+744 ESEEMF
-750 KLRMMFYEKYPE
+750 ELRMRFYETYPS
-762 YIKEMFIDIKKI
+762 YIFIDITQLMK
-774 MIHFG
+774 HFE
-779 KRLIQLIAFC
+779 KRIVQLISFC
-789 LKNKIENYNIYL
+789 LKNKIETHNIYL
-801 SSYEELDSNNTFFIE
+801 SSYEELDLDNNFFIE
-816 NTEYI
+816 NAEFI
-821 LNELLSYIPKES
+821 LNELLPYISKENG
-833 PLNIKYSNWNE
+833 LEIKYSSWD
-844 KHINKY
+844 
-850 GIERT
+850 ERNPYKKSIKRIS
-855 TVKLVKKATIEL
+855 VKLIKRATIGL
-867 INKSPQNFWTYY
+867 IDKSPCSFWDYY
-879 KPYLGKGYHIFN
+879 KPYIGKGYHVFN
-891 EIILASLSNIP
+891 EIILTSLLHMP
-902 SKYSNQI
+902 PKYSNQI
-909 IDYLIIDFDKN
+909 VDYLISDLDKN
-920 IFDYTSGAEDQLELT
+920 IFDYTSGAEDEL
-935 GEILKIHGNT
+935 GLVEEVLKIHGNT
-945 CTKERLSILEDK
+945 CTKERLLILEDK
-957 IYNYISP
+957 IYKYISP
-964 YATEWYKHR
+964 YATEWYKQR

-1000 LPEKKISKK
+1000 LPEKKVSKK

-1048 KAQWLQIITN
+1048 KVQWLQIITN

-1063 QKCPKLVEGKD
+1063 QKFPKLVEGKD

-1131 DLSILEKLFLE
+1131 DLSILERLFLE

-1170 IIEQLI
+1170 IIEQLT

-1198 QTLRNNALNSVKGR
+1198 QTLCNNALNCVRGK
-1212 AAMAIGHLLQE
+1212 AAMAIGHLLRG
-1223 NKEFFSQFKDIIEK
+1223 NKDFFSQFKNIIGR
-1237 MSIDKNPEVC
+1237 MVMDKNSAVC
-1247 FAAMYALYPSYNIN
+1247 FATMHALYPSYNID
-1261 KEWAEKNIL
+1261 KKWSEEKIL
-1270 HLYESDIRT
+1270 YLYESDIQMV
-1279 TSFFNSNNILFH
+1279 SFFDSKSILFL
-1291 LYHSYKEKVIKI
+1291 LYPKYKERTIKI
-1303 VENCFESEDQELIE
+1303 IEKCFESEDPQLVE

-1331 EFEKIVLS
+1331 EFKKIVLS
-1339 VEDKSEE
+1339 VEAKSEN
-1346 QIKSILEMTI
+1346 QIKSILEMAI
-1356 LYLDISKYKEIAQ
+1356 LYLGISKYKEIAQ

-1387 KIFNKRYIDS
+1387 KIFNKRYINS

-1408 ESKVSRKLVRAF
+1408 KSKISKKLVQKF
-1420 VDYLEENNNS
+1420 IHYLGDNAIS
-1430 IIFYKDIILQLCE
+1430 IIDYKDIILQLCE
-1443 NILQMKLE
+1443 NILQTKLE
-1451 DLRQEW
+1451 DLKQQW
-1457 GLEDHIS
+1457 GLEDDIS

-1471 DKTINTDKQI
+1471 DEAINIDKQI
-1481 ADKCM
+1481 TDKCM
-1486 DLWDIMFEKQWR
+1486 ELWDIMFERQLG
-1498 SVREISK
+1498 SVRKISQ

>member
-1 MPFEIGGRADKRG
+1 MPYEIGGRADKRG

-66 ARNASKEYWNIS
+66 ARNASKEYWDIS

-88 WKVHL
+88 WKFHL

-101 VLVSP
+101 ALVSP

-118 ASNTNG
+118 ASNTND
-124 KAEDFYSIQIMKSSN
+124 KAEDFYSIQIIKNSEK
-139 PFQEFYEKF
+139 FQKFYKNF

-153 LNSDDS
+153 LNSNDN

-165 IDYLKRIY
+165 MDYLKRIY

-187 QYIQFLFSTK
+187 LYIQNFFSTK
-197 VETVYNA
+197 VETVYNT
-204 FISLIVKE
+204 FVSLIVKE
-212 DIFGQEITQIILTN
+212 DILGKETTQTILMDYLKKQGIT
-226 YFQKQEINFRL
+226 FRL

-254 YRENFYPLLSGFVHR
+254 YRKNFNPLLNGFVHR

-317 LDRRIPHKNC
+317 LDRRTPHKNC

-332 DLGFPSSIAYSIHQV
+332 DLGFPSSIAHSIHWV
-347 SRNENAVIIL
+347 SRNKNAVIIL

-371 EGLTVCMELIRQVEY
+371 EALTVCMELIRQVEY
-386 LNHERNKKI
+386 LNYERKKNI
-395 ITVFV
+395 IIVFV
-400 CRTYDLENDNNINSL
+400 CRTYDLKNDNNINSL

-431 DVFEDDEVK
+431 DVFEENEVK
-440 EIIGKN
+440 EIIGEN

-456 LLKIPSNLYIW
+456 LLRIPSNLYIW

-481 TSHLINNWFEQIC
+481 TSHLIDNWFEQIC

-519 KTGRLYI
+519 KTGCLYI

-556 VHQSILDYFISK
+556 VHQSILDYFISL
-568 SMFEKYF
+568 SMSEKYF
-575 NDSNQP
+575 NKQS

-587 EKNKQ
+587 EKSKQ
-592 DPKRRYQIQIFL
+592 DPKRRYQIQMFL

-612 NDFLLIGEKIL
+612 SDFLLIGEKMLI
-623 TSNNIRY
+623 SNNIRY
-630 YVKYIFYEIL
+630 YVKHIFYEIL

-647 KNITQF
+647 ENITLF
-653 ILTNYENNIF
+653 ILANYENNIF
-663 GNYLMKNTI
+663 GNYLIKNTI

-683 THGILEH
+683 AHGILEQ

-700 VFNLLQ
+700 IFNLLQ

-735 RFFIHNTTE
+735 KCFIHDTTE

-750 KLRMMFYEKYPE
+750 ELRMMFYEKYPE

-774 MIHFG
+774 MKHFR
-779 KRLIQLIAFC
+779 KRLIQLISFC
-789 LKNKIENYNIYL
+789 LKNKIENYNIHL
-801 SSYEELDSNNTFFIE
+801 SSYKELDSNDIFFANNAE
-816 NTEYI
+816 FV
-821 LNELLSYIPKES
+821 LNELLPYIPKES
-833 PLNIKYSNWNE
+833 PLNVKYSNWNE

-891 EIILASLSNIP
+891 EIILTSLLSMP
-902 SKYSNQI
+902 PQYSDQI
-909 IDYLIIDFDKN
+909 IDYLITDFDKN
-920 IFDYTSGAEDQLELT
+920 IFDYTSGAEDQLGLT
-935 GEILKIHGNT
+935 EEILKIHGNT
-945 CTKERLSILEDK
+945 CTKERLSILEDR
-957 IYNYISP
+957 IYKYISP
-964 YATEWYKHR
+964 YATEWYKKR
-973 IEQNKSKESPPVYW
+973 IEQNKTKESPPVYW

-1000 LPEKKISKK
+1000 LPEKKVSKK

-1015 VLHRRFYKVPLHY
+1015 TLHRRFYKIPLRY
-1028 SNSNIHSGWITSP
+1028 SNTNIHSGWITSP

-1063 QKCPKLVEGKD
+1063 QKRPKLVEVKD
-1074 GFIESSYEAYAR
+1074 IFIESSSEAYAR
-1086 DFQIVVE
+1086 DFETVVQ

-1104 KNKEYVLPI
+1104 ENKESVLPI

-1125 EKLETI
+1125 EKLEII
-1131 DLSILEKLFLE
+1131 DFTILEKLFLE
-1142 FPCDMKSYR
+1142 FPCDMKNYR
-1151 ASHFCGII
+1151 ASYFCGII
-1159 KTLKKTNWSSK
+1159 KKLKNVSWSPE
-1170 IIEQLI
+1170 IIQQLMN
-1176 DIALNHFN
+1176 IALNHFN
-1184 PELNSNIANQKYSC
+1184 PELSSNIANQKDSC
-1198 QTLRNNALNSVKGR
+1198 QTLRNNALNSIKGR

-1223 NKEFFSQFKDIIEK
+1223 NKKFFSQFKDIIEK
-1237 MSIDKNPEVC
+1237 MLTDKNPEVC
-1247 FAAMYALYPSYNIN
+1247 FATMYALYSSYNIN

-1279 TSFFNSNNILFH
+1279 TSFFNSNNMLFH
-1291 LYHSYKEKVIKI
+1291 LYSTYKEKVIKI
-1303 VENCFESEDQELIE
+1303 VKNCFESEDQELIE
-1317 IGGHTICEFYIHFK
+1317 IGGHTICEFYIYFK

-1339 VEDKSEE
+1339 VEDKSED
-1346 QIKSILEMTI
+1346 QIKSILEMAI

-1369 KIILTYKNTDIDL
+1369 KIILVYKNTDIDL

-1387 KIFNKRYIDS
+1387 KIFNKNYIDS

-1420 VDYLEENNNS
+1420 INYLEENTNS
-1430 IIFYKDIILQLCE
+1430 IILYKDIILQLCE

-1457 GLEDHIS
+1457 GLENHIS
-1464 KLIISLY
+1464 KLIIFLY
-1471 DKTINTDKQI
+1471 DKTINIDKQTS
-1481 ADKCM
+1481 DKCM
-1486 DLWDIMFEKQWR
+1486 DLWDIMFERQLG
-1498 SVREISK
+1498 SVREISQ

>member
-1 MPFEIGGRADKRG
+1 MPYEIGGRADKRG

-42 GTDEIGTDI
+42 DTDEIGTDI
-51 LVTNFDGQKEHQQCK
+51 LITNFDGQKEHQQCK
-66 ARNASKEYWNIS
+66 ARNASKEYWDIS

-101 VLVSP
+101 ALVSP
-106 IACTFLSDLHDR
+106 IACSFLFDLHDR
-118 ASNTNG
+118 ACNTSG
-124 KAEDFYSIQIMKSSN
+124 KVEDFYSIQIMKSSKK
-139 PFQEFYEKF
+139 FQNFYKNF
-148 CDEMG
+148 CDEMD
-153 LNSDDS
+153 LNSNDN

-187 QYIQFLFSTK
+187 QHIQFLFSTE

-204 FISLIVKE
+204 FVSLIVKE
-212 DIFGQEITQIILTN
+212 DILGQELTQIILTT

-242 RISPRIQEINQE
+242 RIIPRIQEINQE
-254 YRENFYPLLSGFVHR
+254 YRENFNPLLSGFVHR
-269 KVFDDCIEA
+269 KVFDDCIET

-287 SGNAGYGKSG
+287 SGNAGYGKSA
-297 CTEAILNYCEEEKIP
+297 CTEAILNYCEEKKIP

-317 LDRRIPHKNC
+317 LDQRIPHRNC
-327 ESWGH
+327 EVWGH
-332 DLGFPSSIAYSIHQV
+332 SLGFPSSIAYSIHQI

-371 EGLTVCMELIRQVEY
+371 EALTVCMELIQQVKY

-395 ITVFV
+395 IIVFV

-422 KNDWKTIRV
+422 KIDWKTIRV

-456 LLKIPSNLYIW
+456 LLRIPSNLYIW

-474 VYEGCLT
+474 VYESCLT

-494 RKSKMAGLEEKAVN
+494 RKSKMAGLEEKNVN

-526 PKQISNIGEAELNYL
+526 PKQISNIGEAELDYL

-556 VHQSILDYFISK
+556 VHQSILDYFISQ
-568 SMFEKYF
+568 SMFKKYF

-592 DPKRRYQIQIFL
+592 DPKRRYQIQMFL

-612 NDFLLIGEKIL
+612 SDFLLIGEKML
-623 TSNNIRY
+623 FSNNVRY

-647 KNITQF
+647 ENITQF
-653 ILTNYENNIF
+653 ILTNYKNNIF
-663 GNYLMKNTI
+663 GNYLIDNAI
-672 LGKKQYISILM
+672 FGKKQYISILM
-683 THGILEH
+683 AHGILEQ
-690 WYLKTEKKDI
+690 WYLENKKNI
-700 VFNLLQ
+700 VFNLLW

-735 RFFIHNTTE
+735 RCFIHDITE
-744 ENEEMF
+744 ESEEMF
-750 KLRMMFYEKYPE
+750 ELRMRFYETYPS
-762 YIKEMFIDIKKI
+762 YIFIDITQLMK
-774 MIHFG
+774 HFE
-779 KRLIQLIAFC
+779 KRIVQLISFC
-789 LKNKIENYNIYL
+789 LKNKIETHNIYL
-801 SSYEELDSNNTFFIE
+801 SSYEELDLDNNFFIE
-816 NTEYI
+816 NAEFI
-821 LNELLSYIPKES
+821 LNELLPYISKENG
-833 PLNIKYSNWNE
+833 LEIKYSSWD
-844 KHINKY
+844 
-850 GIERT
+850 ERNPYKKSIKRIS
-855 TVKLVKKATIEL
+855 VKLIKRATIGL
-867 INKSPQNFWTYY
+867 IDKSPCSFWDYY
-879 KPYLGKGYHIFN
+879 KPYIGKGYHVFN
-891 EIILASLSNIP
+891 EIILTSLLHMP
-902 SKYSNQI
+902 PKYSNQI
-909 IDYLIIDFDKN
+909 VDYLISDLDKN
-920 IFDYTSGAEDQLELT
+920 IFDYTSGAEDEL
-935 GEILKIHGNT
+935 GLVEEVLKIHGNT
-945 CTKERLSILEDK
+945 CTKERLLILEDK
-957 IYNYISP
+957 IYKYISP
-964 YATEWYKHR
+964 YATEWYKQR

-1000 LPEKKISKK
+1000 LPEKKVSKK

-1048 KAQWLQIITN
+1048 KVQWLQIITN

-1063 QKCPKLVEGKD
+1063 QKFPKLVEGKD

-1131 DLSILEKLFLE
+1131 DLSILERLFLE

-1170 IIEQLI
+1170 IIEQLT

-1198 QTLRNNALNSVKGR
+1198 QTLCNNALNCVRGK
-1212 AAMAIGHLLQE
+1212 AAMAIGHLLRG
-1223 NKEFFSQFKDIIEK
+1223 NKDFFSQFKNIIGR
-1237 MSIDKNPEVC
+1237 MVMDKNSAVC
-1247 FAAMYALYPSYNIN
+1247 FATMHALYPSYNID
-1261 KEWAEKNIL
+1261 KKWSEEKIL
-1270 HLYESDIRT
+1270 YLYESDIQMV
-1279 TSFFNSNNILFH
+1279 SFFDSKSILFL
-1291 LYHSYKEKVIKI
+1291 LYPKYKERTIKI
-1303 VENCFESEDQELIE
+1303 IEKCFESEDPQLVE

-1331 EFEKIVLS
+1331 EFKKIVLS
-1339 VEDKSEE
+1339 VEAKSEN
-1346 QIKSILEMTI
+1346 QIKSILEMAI
-1356 LYLDISKYKEIAQ
+1356 LYLGISKYKEIAQ

-1382 QFPLS
+1382 QFPLFR
-1387 KIFNKRYIDS
+1387 IFNQKYID
-1397 IHDKEFLKELM
+1397 ITHDREFLKELM
-1408 ESKVSRKLVRAF
+1408 KSKISKKLVQKF
-1420 VDYLEENNNS
+1420 IHYLGDNAIS
-1430 IIFYKDIILQLCE
+1430 IIDYKDIILQLCE
-1443 NILQMKLE
+1443 NILQTKLE
-1451 DLRQEW
+1451 DLKQQW
-1457 GLEDHIS
+1457 GLEDDIS

-1471 DKTINTDKQI
+1471 DEAINIDKQI
-1481 ADKCM
+1481 TDKCM
-1486 DLWDIMFEKQWR
+1486 ELWDIMFERQLG
-1498 SVREISK
+1498 SVRKISQ

>member
-1 MPFEIGGRADKRG
+1 MPFETGGRADKLG

-42 GTDEIGTDI
+42 GIDEIGTDI

-101 VLVSP
+101 ALVSP

-118 ASNTNG
+118 ASNTSG
-124 KAEDFYSIQIMKSSN
+124 KAEDFYSMQIMKSSK

-148 CDEMG
+148 CFEMD
-153 LNSDDS
+153 LNSDEDD
-159 NDIFKS
+159 DILKS
-165 IDYLKRIY
+165 INYLKRIY

-187 QYIQFLFSTK
+187 LYIQNFFSTK

-204 FISLIVKE
+204 FVSLIVKE
-212 DIFGQEITQIILTN
+212 DILGKETTQTILMDYLKKQGIT
-226 YFQKQEINFRL
+226 FRL

-254 YRENFYPLLSGFVHR
+254 YRKNFNPLLNGFVHR
-269 KVFDDCIEA
+269 KVFDDCIKA

-317 LDRRIPHKNC
+317 LDRRMPHRNC

-332 DLGFPSSIAYSIHQV
+332 DLGFPSSIAHSIHWV
-347 SRNENAVIIL
+347 SRNKNAVIIL

-371 EGLTVCMELIRQVEY
+371 EALTVCMELIRQVEY

-395 ITVFV
+395 IIVFV

-431 DVFEDDEVK
+431 DVFEENEVK

-494 RKSKMAGLEEKAVN
+494 RKSTTAGLQERAIN
-508 EAIKNIVVFLD
+508 EVIKRIVDFLD

-526 PKQISNIGEAELNYL
+526 PKQNLNIEEAELDYL
-541 ISSEIIILQNNKLSF
+541 ISSEIIILQNNKVSF
-556 VHQSILDYFISK
+556 VHQSILDYFISQ

-581 IEEIIG
+581 IENIIG
-587 EKNKQ
+587 EKSKQ
-592 DPKRRYQIQIFL
+592 NPSRRYQVQMFL

-612 NDFLLIGEKIL
+612 SDFLLIGEKML

-630 YVKYIFYEIL
+630 YVKHIFYEIL

-647 KNITQF
+647 ENITQF

-683 THGILEH
+683 AHGILEQ

-716 ISFIKKYAFKNI
+716 ISFIKEYAFKNM

-735 RFFIHNTTE
+735 RCFIHDTTE

-750 KLRMMFYEKYPE
+750 ELRMMFYEKYHE
-762 YIKEMFIDIKKI
+762 YIKEMFIDLKKI
-774 MIHFG
+774 MEHFG

-801 SSYEELDSNNTFFIE
+801 SSYEELDSNNIFFIE

-821 LNELLSYIPKES
+821 LNELLPYIPKES

-891 EIILASLSNIP
+891 EIILASLSNMP

-920 IFDYTSGAEDQLELT
+920 IFDYTSGAEDQLGLT
-935 GEILKIHGNT
+935 EEILKIHGNT

-957 IYNYISP
+957 IYKYISP
-964 YATEWYKHR
+964 YAIEWYKQR
-973 IEQNKSKESPPVYW
+973 IEQNKTKKSPPVYS

-1009 TKDLLN
+1009 TKNLLN
-1015 VLHRRFYKVPLHY
+1015 VLHRRFYKIPLRY
-1028 SNSNIHSGWITSP
+1028 SNTNIHSGWITSP

-1063 QKCPKLVEGKD
+1063 QKRPKLVEVKD
-1074 GFIESSYEAYAR
+1074 IFIESSSEAYAR
-1086 DFQIVVE
+1086 DFETVVQ

-1104 KNKEYVLPI
+1104 ENKKSVLPI

-1125 EKLETI
+1125 EKLEII
-1131 DLSILEKLFLE
+1131 DFTILEKLFLE
-1142 FPCDMKSYR
+1142 FPCDMKNYR
-1151 ASHFCGII
+1151 ASYFCGII
-1159 KTLKKTNWSSK
+1159 KKLKNVSWSPE
-1170 IIEQLI
+1170 IIQQLMNI
-1176 DIALNHFN
+1176 SLNHFN
-1184 PELNSNIANQKYSC
+1184 PELSSNIANQKVSC

-1237 MSIDKNPEVC
+1237 MLTDKNPEVC
-1247 FAAMYALYPSYNIN
+1247 FATMYALYPSYNIN
-1261 KEWAEKNIL
+1261 KEWTEKNIL

-1279 TSFFNSNNILFH
+1279 TSFFNSNNMLFR
-1291 LYHSYKEKVIKI
+1291 LYSTYKEKVIKI
-1303 VENCFESEDQELIE
+1303 VKNCFESEDQELIE

-1339 VEDKSEE
+1339 VEDKSED
-1346 QIKSILEMTI
+1346 QIKSILEMAI

-1387 KIFNKRYIDS
+1387 KIFNKRYINS

-1408 ESKVSRKLVRAF
+1408 ESRVSKKLVRAF
-1420 VDYLEENNNS
+1420 VNYLEENTNS
-1430 IIFYKDIILQLCE
+1430 IILYKDIILQLCE

-1451 DLRQEW
+1451 DLKKQW
-1457 GLEDHIS
+1457 GLENDIS

-1486 DLWDIMFEKQWR
+1486 DLWDIMFERQLG
-1498 SVREISK
+1498 SVREISQ

>member
-1 MPFEIGGRADKRG
+1 MPFETGGRADKLG

-42 GTDEIGTDI
+42 GIDEIGTDI

-101 VLVSP
+101 ALISP

-118 ASNTNG
+118 ASNTSG
-124 KAEDFYSIQIMKSSN
+124 KAEDFYSIQIMKSSK

-148 CDEMG
+148 CFEMD
-153 LNSDDS
+153 LNSDEDD
-159 NDIFKS
+159 DILKS
-165 IDYLKRIY
+165 INYLKRIY

-187 QYIQFLFSTK
+187 LYIQNFFSTK

-204 FISLIVKE
+204 FVSLIVKE
-212 DIFGQEITQIILTN
+212 DILGKETTQTILMDYLKKQGIT
-226 YFQKQEINFRL
+226 FRL

-254 YRENFYPLLSGFVHR
+254 YRKNFNPLLNGFVHR

-317 LDRRIPHKNC
+317 LDRRTPHKNC
-327 ESWGH
+327 KSWGH
-332 DLGFPSSIAYSIHQV
+332 DLGFPSSIAHSIHWV
-347 SRNENAVIIL
+347 SRNKNAVIIL

-371 EGLTVCMELIRQVEY
+371 EALTVCMELIRQVEY

-395 ITVFV
+395 IIVFV

-431 DVFEDDEVK
+431 DVFEENEVK

-494 RKSKMAGLEEKAVN
+494 RKSTTAGLQERAIN
-508 EAIKNIVVFLD
+508 EVIKRIVDFLD

-526 PKQISNIGEAELNYL
+526 PKQNLNIEEAELDYL
-541 ISSEIIILQNNKLSF
+541 ISSEIIILQNNKVSF
-556 VHQSILDYFISK
+556 VHQSILDYFISQ

-581 IEEIIG
+581 IENIIG
-587 EKNKQ
+587 EKSKQ
-592 DPKRRYQIQIFL
+592 NPSRRYQVQMFL

-612 NDFLLIGEKIL
+612 SDFLLIGEKML

-630 YVKYIFYEIL
+630 YVKHIFYEIL

-647 KNITQF
+647 ENITQF

-683 THGILEH
+683 AHGILER

-716 ISFIKKYAFKNI
+716 ISFIKKYAFKNM

-735 RFFIHNTTE
+735 RCFIHDTTE

-750 KLRMMFYEKYPE
+750 ELRMMFYEKYPE
-762 YIKEMFIDIKKI
+762 YIKEMFIDLKKI
-774 MIHFG
+774 MEHFG

-801 SSYEELDSNNTFFIE
+801 SSYEELDSNNIFFIE

-821 LNELLSYIPKES
+821 LNELLPYIPKES

-891 EIILASLSNIP
+891 EIILASLSNMP

-909 IDYLIIDFDKN
+909 IDSLIIDFDKN
-920 IFDYTSGAEDQLELT
+920 IFDYTSGAEDQLGLT
-935 GEILKIHGNT
+935 EEILKIHGNT

-957 IYNYISP
+957 IYKYISP
-964 YATEWYKHR
+964 YAIEWYKQR
-973 IEQNKSKESPPVYW
+973 IEQNKTKKSPPVYW

-1000 LPEKKISKK
+1000 LPEKKVSKK

-1015 VLHRRFYKVPLHY
+1015 TLHRRFYKVPLHY
-1028 SNSNIHSGWITSP
+1028 SNSNIHSGWVTSP
-1041 VSGKNIS
+1041 ISEKNIS
-1048 KAQWLQIITN
+1048 KTQWLQIITN

-1063 QKCPKLVEGKD
+1063 QKRPKLVEVKD
-1074 GFIESSYEAYAR
+1074 GFIESSSQAYAR
-1086 DFQIVVE
+1086 DFQTVVQ

-1104 KNKEYVLPI
+1104 ENKECVLPI
-1113 FIDSLF
+1113 LIDSLF

-1125 EKLETI
+1125 EKLEII
-1131 DLSILEKLFLE
+1131 DFTILEKLFLE
-1142 FPCDMKSYR
+1142 FPCDIKSYR
-1151 ASHFCGII
+1151 ASYFCGII
-1159 KTLKKTNWSSK
+1159 KKLKNVSWSPE
-1170 IIEQLI
+1170 IIQQLMN
-1176 DIALNHFN
+1176 IALNHFN
-1184 PELNSNIANQKYSC
+1184 PELSSNIANEKDSC

-1237 MSIDKNPEVC
+1237 MLTDKNPEVC

-1261 KEWAEKNIL
+1261 KEWTEKNIL

-1279 TSFFNSNNILFH
+1279 TSFFNSNNMLFR
-1291 LYHSYKEKVIKI
+1291 LYSTYKEKVIKI
-1303 VENCFESEDQELIE
+1303 VKNCFESEDQELIE

-1339 VEDKSEE
+1339 VEDKSED
-1346 QIKSILEMTI
+1346 QIKSILEMAI

-1387 KIFNKRYIDS
+1387 KIFNKRYINS

-1408 ESKVSRKLVRAF
+1408 KSRVSKKLVRAF
-1420 VDYLEENNNS
+1420 VNYLEENTNS
-1430 IIFYKDIILQLCE
+1430 IILYKDIILRLCE

-1451 DLRQEW
+1451 DLKQEW
-1457 GLEDHIS
+1457 GLENHIS
-1464 KLIISLY
+1464 KLIIFLY
-1471 DKTINTDKQI
+1471 DKTINIDKQTS
-1481 ADKCM
+1481 DKCM
-1486 DLWDIMFEKQWR
+1486 DLWDIMFERQLG
-1498 SVREISK
+1498 SVREISQ

>member
-1 MPFEIGGRADKRG
+1 MPYEIGGRADKRG

-42 GTDEIGTDI
+42 DTDEIGTDI
-51 LVTNFDGQKEHQQCK
+51 LITNFDGQKEHQQCK
-66 ARNASKEYWNIS
+66 ARNASKEYWDIS

-101 VLVSP
+101 ALVSP
-106 IACTFLSDLHDR
+106 IACSFLFDLHDR
-118 ASNTNG
+118 ACNTSG
-124 KAEDFYSIQIMKSSN
+124 KVEDFYSIQIMKSSKK
-139 PFQEFYEKF
+139 FQNFYKNF
-148 CDEMG
+148 CDEMD
-153 LNSDDS
+153 LNSNDN

-187 QYIQFLFSTK
+187 QHIQFLFSTE

-204 FISLIVKE
+204 FVSLIVKE
-212 DIFGQEITQIILTN
+212 DILGQELTQIILTT
-226 YFQKQEINFRL
+226 YFQKQEIIFRL
-237 QDNDE
+237 KDNDE
-242 RISPRIQEINQE
+242 RIIPRIQEINQE
-254 YRENFYPLLSGFVHR
+254 YRENFNPLLSGFVHR
-269 KVFDDCIEA
+269 KVFDDCIET

-287 SGNAGYGKSG
+287 SGNAGYGKSA
-297 CTEAILNYCEEEKIP
+297 CTEAILNYCEEKKIP

-317 LDRRIPHKNC
+317 LDQRIPHRNC
-327 ESWGH
+327 EVWGH
-332 DLGFPSSIAYSIHQV
+332 SLGFPSSIAYSIHQI

-371 EGLTVCMELIRQVEY
+371 EALTVCMELIQQVKY

-395 ITVFV
+395 IIVFV

-422 KNDWKTIRV
+422 KIDWKTIRV

-456 LLKIPSNLYIW
+456 LLRIPSNLYIW

-474 VYEGCLT
+474 VYESCLT

-494 RKSKMAGLEEKAVN
+494 RKSKMAGLEEKNVN

-526 PKQISNIGEAELNYL
+526 PKQISNIGEAELDYL

-556 VHQSILDYFISK
+556 VHQSILDYFISQ
-568 SMFEKYF
+568 SMFKKYF

-592 DPKRRYQIQIFL
+592 DPKRRYQIQMFL

-612 NDFLLIGEKIL
+612 SDFLLIGEKML
-623 TSNNIRY
+623 FSNNVRY

-647 KNITQF
+647 ENITQF
-653 ILTNYENNIF
+653 ILTNYKNNIF
-663 GNYLMKNTI
+663 GNYLIDNAI
-672 LGKKQYISILM
+672 FGKKQYISILM
-683 THGILEH
+683 AHGILEQ
-690 WYLKTEKKDI
+690 WYLENKKNI
-700 VFNLLQ
+700 VFNLLW

-735 RFFIHNTTE
+735 RCFIHDITE
-744 ENEEMF
+744 ESEEMF
-750 KLRMMFYEKYPE
+750 ELRMRFYETYPS
-762 YIKEMFIDIKKI
+762 YIFIDITQLMK
-774 MIHFG
+774 HFE
-779 KRLIQLIAFC
+779 KRIVQLISFC
-789 LKNKIENYNIYL
+789 LKNKIETHNIYL
-801 SSYEELDSNNTFFIE
+801 SSYEELDLDNNFFIE
-816 NTEYI
+816 NAEFI
-821 LNELLSYIPKES
+821 LNELLPYISKENG
-833 PLNIKYSNWNE
+833 LEIKYSSWD
-844 KHINKY
+844 
-850 GIERT
+850 ERNPYKKSIKRIS
-855 TVKLVKKATIEL
+855 VKLIKRATIGL
-867 INKSPQNFWTYY
+867 IDKSPCSFWDYY
-879 KPYLGKGYHIFN
+879 KPYIGKGYHVFN
-891 EIILASLSNIP
+891 EIILTSLLHMP
-902 SKYSNQI
+902 PKYSNQI
-909 IDYLIIDFDKN
+909 VDYLISDLDKN
-920 IFDYTSGAEDQLELT
+920 IFDYTSGAEDEL
-935 GEILKIHGNT
+935 GLVEEVLKIHGNT
-945 CTKERLSILEDK
+945 CTKERLLILEDK
-957 IYNYISP
+957 IYKYISP
-964 YATEWYKHR
+964 YATEWYKQR

-1000 LPEKKISKK
+1000 LPEKKVSKK

-1048 KAQWLQIITN
+1048 KVQWLQIITN

-1063 QKCPKLVEGKD
+1063 QKFPKLVEGKD

-1131 DLSILEKLFLE
+1131 DLSILERLFLE

-1170 IIEQLI
+1170 IIEQLT

-1198 QTLRNNALNSVKGR
+1198 QTLCNNALNCVRGK
-1212 AAMAIGHLLQE
+1212 AAMAIGHLLRG
-1223 NKEFFSQFKDIIEK
+1223 NKDFFSQFKNIIGR
-1237 MSIDKNPEVC
+1237 MVMDKNSAVC
-1247 FAAMYALYPSYNIN
+1247 FATMHALYPSYNID
-1261 KEWAEKNIL
+1261 KKWSEEKIL
-1270 HLYESDIRT
+1270 YLYESDIQMV
-1279 TSFFNSNNILFH
+1279 SFFDSKSILFL
-1291 LYHSYKEKVIKI
+1291 LYPKYKERTIKI
-1303 VENCFESEDQELIE
+1303 IEKCFESEDPQLVE

-1331 EFEKIVLS
+1331 EFKKIVFS
-1339 VEDKSEE
+1339 VEAKSEN
-1346 QIKSILEMTI
+1346 QIKSILEMAI
-1356 LYLDISKYKEIAQ
+1356 LYLGISKYKEIAQ

-1382 QFPLS
+1382 QFPLFR
-1387 KIFNKRYIDS
+1387 IFNQKYID
-1397 IHDKEFLKELM
+1397 ITHDREFLKELM
-1408 ESKVSRKLVRAF
+1408 KSKISKKLVQKF
-1420 VDYLEENNNS
+1420 IHYLGDNAIS
-1430 IIFYKDIILQLCE
+1430 IIDYKDIILQLCE
-1443 NILQMKLE
+1443 NILQTKLE
-1451 DLRQEW
+1451 DLKQQW
-1457 GLEDHIS
+1457 GLEDDIS

-1471 DKTINTDKQI
+1471 DEAINIDKQI
-1481 ADKCM
+1481 TDKCM
-1486 DLWDIMFEKQWR
+1486 ELWDIMFERQLG
-1498 SVREISK
+1498 SVRKISQ

>member
-1 MPFEIGGRADKRG
+1 MPYEIGGRADKCG

-42 GTDEIGTDI
+42 DTDEIGTDI
-51 LVTNFDGQKEHQQCK
+51 LITNFDGQKEHQQCK
-66 ARNASKEYWNIS
+66 ARNASKEYWDIS

-101 VLVSP
+101 ALVSP
-106 IACTFLSDLHDR
+106 IACSFLFDLHDR
-118 ASNTNG
+118 ACNTSG
-124 KAEDFYSIQIMKSSN
+124 KVEDFYSIQIMKSSKK
-139 PFQEFYEKF
+139 FQNFYKNF
-148 CDEMG
+148 CDEMD
-153 LNSDDS
+153 LNSNDN

-187 QYIQFLFSTK
+187 QHIQFLFSTE

-204 FISLIVKE
+204 FVSLIVKE
-212 DIFGQEITQIILTN
+212 DILGQELTQIILTT
-226 YFQKQEINFRL
+226 YFQKQEIIFRL
-237 QDNDE
+237 KDNDE
-242 RISPRIQEINQE
+242 RIIPRIQEINQE
-254 YRENFYPLLSGFVHR
+254 YRENFNPLLSGFVHR
-269 KVFDDCIEA
+269 KVFDDCIET

-287 SGNAGYGKSG
+287 SGNAGYGKSA
-297 CTEAILNYCEEEKIP
+297 CTEAILNYCEEKKIP

-317 LDRRIPHKNC
+317 LDQRIPHRNC
-327 ESWGH
+327 EVWGH
-332 DLGFPSSIAYSIHQV
+332 SLGFPSSIAYSIHQI

-371 EGLTVCMELIRQVEY
+371 EALTVCMELIQQVKY

-395 ITVFV
+395 IIVFV

-422 KNDWKTIRV
+422 KIDWKTIRV

-456 LLKIPSNLYIW
+456 LLRIPSNLYIW

-474 VYEGCLT
+474 VYESCLT

-494 RKSKMAGLEEKAVN
+494 RKSKMAGLEEKNVN

-526 PKQISNIGEAELNYL
+526 PKQISNIGEAELDYL

-556 VHQSILDYFISK
+556 VHQSILDYFISQ
-568 SMFEKYF
+568 SMFKKYF

-592 DPKRRYQIQIFL
+592 DPKRRYQIQMFL

-612 NDFLLIGEKIL
+612 SDFLLIGEKML
-623 TSNNIRY
+623 FSNNVRY

-647 KNITQF
+647 ENITQF
-653 ILTNYENNIF
+653 ILTNYKNNIF
-663 GNYLMKNTI
+663 GNYLIDNAI
-672 LGKKQYISILM
+672 FGKKQYISILM
-683 THGILEH
+683 AHGILEQ
-690 WYLKTEKKDI
+690 WYLENKKNI
-700 VFNLLQ
+700 VFNLLW

-735 RFFIHNTTE
+735 RCFIHDITE
-744 ENEEMF
+744 ESEEMF
-750 KLRMMFYEKYPE
+750 ELRMRFYETYPS
-762 YIKEMFIDIKKI
+762 YIFIDITQLMK
-774 MIHFG
+774 HFE
-779 KRLIQLIAFC
+779 KRIVQLISFC
-789 LKNKIENYNIYL
+789 LKNKIETHNIYL
-801 SSYEELDSNNTFFIE
+801 SSYEELDLDNNFFIE
-816 NTEYI
+816 NAEFI
-821 LNELLSYIPKES
+821 LNELLPYISKENG
-833 PLNIKYSNWNE
+833 LEIKYSSWD
-844 KHINKY
+844 
-850 GIERT
+850 ERNPYKKSIKRIS
-855 TVKLVKKATIEL
+855 VKLIKRATIGL
-867 INKSPQNFWTYY
+867 IDKSPCSFWDYY
-879 KPYLGKGYHIFN
+879 KPYIGKGYHVFN
-891 EIILASLSNIP
+891 EIILTSLLHMP
-902 SKYSNQI
+902 PKYSNQI
-909 IDYLIIDFDKN
+909 VDYLISDLDKN
-920 IFDYTSGAEDQLELT
+920 IFDYTSGAEDEL
-935 GEILKIHGNT
+935 GLVEEVLKIHGNT
-945 CTKERLSILEDK
+945 CTKERLLILEDK
-957 IYNYISP
+957 IYKYISP
-964 YATEWYKHR
+964 YATEWYKQR

-1009 TKDLLN
+1009 TEDLLN

-1048 KAQWLQIITN
+1048 KVQWLQIITN

-1063 QKCPKLVEGKD
+1063 QKFPKLVEGKD

-1086 DFQIVVE
+1086 DFQIVVQ
-1093 QNPQEMIEIIL
+1093 QNPKEMIEIIL

-1131 DLSILEKLFLE
+1131 DLSILERLFLE

-1170 IIEQLI
+1170 IIEQLT

-1198 QTLRNNALNSVKGR
+1198 QTLCNNALNCVRGK
-1212 AAMAIGHLLQE
+1212 AAMAIGHLLRG
-1223 NKEFFSQFKDIIEK
+1223 NKDFFSQFKNIIGR
-1237 MSIDKNPEVC
+1237 MVMDKNSAVC
-1247 FAAMYALYPSYNIN
+1247 FATMHALYPSYNID
-1261 KEWAEKNIL
+1261 KKWSEEKIL
-1270 HLYESDIRT
+1270 YLYESDIQMV
-1279 TSFFNSNNILFH
+1279 SFFDSKSILFL
-1291 LYHSYKEKVIKI
+1291 LYPKYKERTIKI
-1303 VENCFESEDQELIE
+1303 IEKCFESEDPQLVE

-1331 EFEKIVLS
+1331 EFKKIVLS
-1339 VEDKSEE
+1339 VEAKSEN
-1346 QIKSILEMTI
+1346 QIKSILEMAI
-1356 LYLDISKYKEIAQ
+1356 LYLGISKYKEIAQ

-1387 KIFNKRYIDS
+1387 RVFNKKYIDS

-1420 VDYLEENNNS
+1420 VDYLEENTNS
-1430 IIFYKDIILQLCE
+1430 IILYKDIILQLCE

-1471 DKTINTDKQI
+1471 DKTINIDKQI

-1486 DLWDIMFEKQWR
+1486 DLWDIMFERQWR
-1498 SVREISK
+1498 PVREIRK

>member
-1 MPFEIGGRADKRG
+1 MPYEIGGRADKRG

-42 GTDEIGTDI
+42 DTDEIGTDI
-51 LVTNFDGQKEHQQCK
+51 LITNFDGQKEHQQCK
-66 ARNASKEYWNIS
+66 ARNASKEYWDIS

-101 VLVSP
+101 ALVSP
-106 IACTFLSDLHDR
+106 IACSFLFDLHDR
-118 ASNTNG
+118 ACNTSG
-124 KAEDFYSIQIMKSSN
+124 KVEDFYSIQIMKSSKK
-139 PFQEFYEKF
+139 FQNFYKNF
-148 CDEMG
+148 CDEMD
-153 LNSDDS
+153 LNSNDN

-187 QYIQFLFSTK
+187 QHIQFLFSTE

-204 FISLIVKE
+204 FVSLIVKE
-212 DIFGQEITQIILTN
+212 DILGQELTQIILTT
-226 YFQKQEINFRL
+226 YFQKQEIIFRL
-237 QDNDE
+237 KDNDE
-242 RISPRIQEINQE
+242 RIIPRIQEINQE
-254 YRENFYPLLSGFVHR
+254 YRENFNPLLSGFVHR
-269 KVFDDCIEA
+269 KVFDDCIET

-287 SGNAGYGKSG
+287 SGNAGYGKSA
-297 CTEAILNYCEEEKIP
+297 CTEAILNYCEEKKIP

-317 LDRRIPHKNC
+317 LDQRIPHRNC
-327 ESWGH
+327 EVWGH
-332 DLGFPSSIAYSIHQV
+332 SLGFPSSIAYSIHQI

-371 EGLTVCMELIRQVEY
+371 EALTVCMELIQQVKY

-395 ITVFV
+395 IIVFV

-422 KNDWKTIRV
+422 KIDWKTIRV

-456 LLKIPSNLYIW
+456 LLRIPSNLYIW

-474 VYEGCLT
+474 VYESCLT

-494 RKSKMAGLEEKAVN
+494 RKSKMAGLEEKNVN

-526 PKQISNIGEAELNYL
+526 PKQISNIGEAELDYL

-556 VHQSILDYFISK
+556 VHQSILDYFISQ
-568 SMFEKYF
+568 SMFKKYF

-592 DPKRRYQIQIFL
+592 DPKRRYQIQMFL

-612 NDFLLIGEKIL
+612 SDFLLIGEKML
-623 TSNNIRY
+623 FSNNVRY

-647 KNITQF
+647 ENITQF
-653 ILTNYENNIF
+653 ILTNYKNNIF
-663 GNYLMKNTI
+663 GNYLIDNAI
-672 LGKKQYISILM
+672 FGKKQYISILM
-683 THGILEH
+683 AHGILEQ
-690 WYLKTEKKDI
+690 WYLENKKNI
-700 VFNLLQ
+700 VFNLLW

-735 RFFIHNTTE
+735 RCFIYDITE
-744 ENEEMF
+744 ESEEMF
-750 KLRMMFYEKYPE
+750 ELRMRFYETYPS
-762 YIKEMFIDIKKI
+762 YIFIDITQLMK
-774 MIHFG
+774 HFE
-779 KRLIQLIAFC
+779 KRIVQLISFC
-789 LKNKIENYNIYL
+789 LKNKIETHNIYL
-801 SSYEELDSNNTFFIE
+801 SSYEELDLDNNFFIE
-816 NTEYI
+816 NAEFI
-821 LNELLSYIPKES
+821 LNELLPYISKENG
-833 PLNIKYSNWNE
+833 LEIKYSSWD
-844 KHINKY
+844 
-850 GIERT
+850 ERNPYKKSIKRIS
-855 TVKLVKKATIEL
+855 VKLIKRATIGL
-867 INKSPQNFWTYY
+867 IDKSPCSFWDYY
-879 KPYLGKGYHIFN
+879 KPYIGKGYHVFN
-891 EIILASLSNIP
+891 EIILTSLLHMP
-902 SKYSNQI
+902 PKYSNQI
-909 IDYLIIDFDKN
+909 VDYLISDLDKN
-920 IFDYTSGAEDQLELT
+920 IFDYTSGAEDEL
-935 GEILKIHGNT
+935 GLVEEVLKIHGNT
-945 CTKERLSILEDK
+945 CTKERLLILEDK
-957 IYNYISP
+957 IYKYISP
-964 YATEWYKHR
+964 YATEWYKQR

-1000 LPEKKISKK
+1000 LPEKKVSKK

-1028 SNSNIHSGWITSP
+1028 SNSNIHSGWVTSP

-1063 QKCPKLVEGKD
+1063 QKCPKLVEVKD

-1086 DFQIVVE
+1086 DFQIVVQ

-1131 DLSILEKLFLE
+1131 DLSILERLFLE

-1198 QTLRNNALNSVKGR
+1198 QTLCNNALNCVRGK
-1212 AAMAIGHLLQE
+1212 AAMAIGHLLRG
-1223 NKEFFSQFKDIIEK
+1223 NKDFFSQFKNIIGR
-1237 MSIDKNPEVC
+1237 MVMDKNSAVC
-1247 FAAMYALYPSYNIN
+1247 FATMHALYPSYNID
-1261 KEWAEKNIL
+1261 KKWSEEKIL
-1270 HLYESDIRT
+1270 YLYESDIQMV
-1279 TSFFNSNNILFH
+1279 SFFDSKSILFL
-1291 LYHSYKEKVIKI
+1291 LYPKYKERTIKI
-1303 VENCFESEDQELIE
+1303 IEKCFESEDPQLVE

-1331 EFEKIVLS
+1331 EFKKIVLS
-1339 VEDKSEE
+1339 VEAKSEN
-1346 QIKSILEMTI
+1346 QIKSILEMAI
-1356 LYLDISKYKEIAQ
+1356 LYLGISKYKEIAQ

-1382 QFPLS
+1382 QFPLFR
-1387 KIFNKRYIDS
+1387 IFNQKYID
-1397 IHDKEFLKELM
+1397 ITHDREFLKELM
-1408 ESKVSRKLVRAF
+1408 KSKISKKLVQKF
-1420 VDYLEENNNS
+1420 IHYLGDNAIS
-1430 IIFYKDIILQLCE
+1430 IIDYKDIILQLCE
-1443 NILQMKLE
+1443 NILQTKLE
-1451 DLRQEW
+1451 DLKQQW
-1457 GLEDHIS
+1457 GLEDDIS

-1471 DKTINTDKQI
+1471 DEAINIDKQI
-1481 ADKCM
+1481 TDKCM
-1486 DLWDIMFEKQWR
+1486 ELWDIMFERQLG
-1498 SVREISK
+1498 SVRKISQ

>member
-1 MPFEIGGRADKRG
+1 MPYEIGGRADKRG

-51 LVTNFDGQKEHQQCK
+51 LVTNFDGQKEHQQSK
-66 ARNASKEYWNIS
+66 ARNTSKEYWDIS

-88 WKVHL
+88 WKFHL

-101 VLVSP
+101 ALVSP

-124 KAEDFYSIQIMKSSN
+124 KAEDFYSIQIIKNSEK
-139 PFQEFYEKF
+139 FQKFYKNF

-153 LNSDDS
+153 LNSNDN

-173 YKQISEYQLKEMIN
+173 YKQISEYQLKETIN

-254 YRENFYPLLSGFVHR
+254 YRENFNPLLSGFVHR

-317 LDRRIPHKNC
+317 LDRRTPHKNC

-332 DLGFPSSIAYSIHQV
+332 DLGFPSSIAHSIHWV
-347 SRNENAVIIL
+347 SRNKNAVIIL

-371 EGLTVCMELIRQVEY
+371 EALTVCMELIKQVEY
-386 LNHERNKKI
+386 LNYERKKKI
-395 ITVFV
+395 IIVFV

-431 DVFEDDEVK
+431 DVFEENEVK
-440 EIIGKN
+440 EIIGEN

-456 LLKIPSNLYIW
+456 LLRIPSNLYIW
-467 QHLDKNE
+467 QHLDKEE
-474 VYEGCLT
+474 VYEKCLT
-481 TSHLINNWFEQIC
+481 TYHLIDKWFKQIC
-494 RKSKMAGLEEKAVN
+494 RKSTTAGLQERAIN
-508 EAIKNIVVFLD
+508 EVIKRIVDFLD

-526 PKQISNIGEAELNYL
+526 PKQNLNIEEAELDYL
-541 ISSEIIILQNNKLSF
+541 ISSEIIILQNNKVSF
-556 VHQSILDYFISK
+556 VHQSILDYFISQ

-581 IEEIIG
+581 IENIIG
-587 EKNKQ
+587 EKSKQ
-592 DPKRRYQIQIFL
+592 NPSRRYQVQMFL

-612 NDFLLIGEKIL
+612 SDFLLIGEKML

-630 YVKYIFYEIL
+630 YVKHIFYEIL

-647 KNITQF
+647 ENITQF

-663 GNYLMKNTI
+663 GNYLMDNTI
-672 LGKKQYISILM
+672 FGKKQYISILM
-683 THGILEH
+683 AHGILEH
-690 WYLKTEKKDI
+690 WYLKIEKKDI
-700 VFNLLQ
+700 VFNLLH
-706 SITPNFDDEI
+706 SIAPNFDNKI
-716 ISFIKKYAFKNI
+716 ISFIKKYAFKNM
-728 NDDKQFM
+728 NDDNQFM
-735 RFFIHNTTE
+735 RCFIHDITE
-744 ENEEMF
+744 ESEEMF
-750 KLRMMFYEKYPE
+750 ELRMRFYEIYPN
-762 YIKEMFIDIKKI
+762 YIFIDIT
-774 MIHFG
+774 
-779 KRLIQLIAFC
+779 QLIKHFEKRIVQLISFC
-789 LKNKIENYNIYL
+789 LKNKIETHNIYL
-801 SSYEELDSNNTFFIE
+801 SSYEELELDLDNNFFIE
-816 NTEYI
+816 NAEFI
-821 LNELLSYIPKES
+821 LNELLPYISKES
-833 PLNIKYSNWNE
+833 GLEIKYSSWDGRNTY
-844 KHINKY
+844 KKSIKR
-850 GIERT
+850 IS
-855 TVKLVKKATIEL
+855 VKLIKRATIEL
-867 INKSPQNFWTYY
+867 INKSPCSFWDYY
-879 KPYLGKGYHIFN
+879 KPYIGKGYHVFN
-891 EIILASLSNIP
+891 EIILTSLLHMP
-902 SKYSNQI
+902 PKYSNQI
-909 IDYLIIDFDKN
+909 IDYLISDLDKN
-920 IFDYTSGAEDQLELT
+920 IFDYTSGAEDEL
-935 GEILKIHGNT
+935 GLVEEVLKIHGNT
-945 CTKERLSILEDK
+945 CTKERLLILEDK
-957 IYNYISP
+957 IYKYISP
-964 YATEWYKHR
+964 YATEWYKQR
-973 IEQNKSKESPPVYW
+973 IEQNKTKESPPVYW

-1000 LPEKKISKK
+1000 LPEKKVSKK

-1028 SNSNIHSGWITSP
+1028 SNSNIHSGWIASP

-1063 QKCPKLVEGKD
+1063 QKHPKLVEEKD
-1074 GFIESSYEAYAR
+1074 AFIESSYEAYAR

-1142 FPCDMKSYR
+1142 FPCDMKSHR

-1176 DIALNHFN
+1176 DIASNHFN
-1184 PELNSNIANQKYSC
+1184 PELNSNIANQKDSC
-1198 QTLRNNALNSVKGR
+1198 QTLRNSALNSVKGR

-1237 MSIDKNPEVC
+1237 MSTDKNPEVC

-1279 TSFFNSNNILFH
+1279 ASFFNSNNILFH
-1291 LYHSYKEKVIKI
+1291 LYHTYKEKVIKI

-1317 IGGHTICEFYIHFK
+1317 IGGHTICQFYIHFK

-1339 VEDKSEE
+1339 IEAKSED
-1346 QIKSILEMTI
+1346 QIKSILEMAI
-1356 LYLDISKYKEIAQ
+1356 LYLEISKYKEIAQ
-1369 KIILTYKNTDIDL
+1369 KIILTYKDTDIDL
-1382 QFPLS
+1382 QFPLFR
-1387 KIFNKRYIDS
+1387 IFNQKYID
-1397 IHDKEFLKELM
+1397 ITYDQEFLKELM
-1408 ESKVSRKLVRAF
+1408 KSKISRKLVQKF
-1420 VDYLEENNNS
+1420 VHYLGDNTIS
-1430 IIFYKDIILQLCE
+1430 IIDYKDIILQLCE

-1451 DLRQEW
+1451 DLKQEW
-1457 GLEDHIS
+1457 GLEDDIS

-1471 DKTINTDKQI
+1471 DKAINTDKQI

-1486 DLWDIMFEKQWR
+1486 DLWDIMFERQWG

>member
-1 MPFEIGGRADKRG
+1 MPYEIGGRADKRG

-42 GTDEIGTDI
+42 DTDEIGTDI
-51 LVTNFDGQKEHQQCK
+51 LITNFDGQKEHQQCK
-66 ARNASKEYWNIS
+66 ARNASKEYWDIS

-101 VLVSP
+101 ALVSP
-106 IACTFLSDLHDR
+106 IACSFLFDLHDR
-118 ASNTNG
+118 ACNTSG
-124 KAEDFYSIQIMKSSN
+124 KVEDFYSIQIMKSSKK
-139 PFQEFYEKF
+139 FQNFYKNF
-148 CDEMG
+148 CDEMD
-153 LNSDDS
+153 LNSNDN

-187 QYIQFLFSTK
+187 QHIQFLFSTE

-204 FISLIVKE
+204 FVSLIVKE
-212 DIFGQEITQIILTN
+212 DILGQELTQIILTT
-226 YFQKQEINFRL
+226 YFQKQEIIFRL
-237 QDNDE
+237 KDNDE
-242 RISPRIQEINQE
+242 RIIPRIQEINQE
-254 YRENFYPLLSGFVHR
+254 YRENFNPLLSGFVHR
-269 KVFDDCIEA
+269 KVFDDCIET

-287 SGNAGYGKSG
+287 SGNAGYGKSA
-297 CTEAILNYCEEEKIP
+297 CTEAILNYCEEKKIP

-317 LDRRIPHKNC
+317 LDRRIPHRNC
-327 ESWGH
+327 KVWGH
-332 DLGFPSSIAYSIHQV
+332 SLGFPSSIAYSIHWV

-371 EGLTVCMELIRQVEY
+371 EALTVCMELIRQVEY
-386 LNHERNKKI
+386 LNYERNKKI
-395 ITVFV
+395 IIVFV

-456 LLKIPSNLYIW
+456 LLRIPSNLYIW

-474 VYEGCLT
+474 VYESCLT

-494 RKSKMAGLEEKAVN
+494 RKSKMAGLEEKNVN

-526 PKQISNIGEAELNYL
+526 PKQISNIGEAELDYL

-556 VHQSILDYFISK
+556 VHQSILDYFISQ
-568 SMFEKYF
+568 SMFKKYF

-592 DPKRRYQIQIFL
+592 DPKRRYQIQMFL

-612 NDFLLIGEKIL
+612 SDFLLIGEKML
-623 TSNNIRY
+623 FSNNVRY

-647 KNITQF
+647 ENITQF
-653 ILTNYENNIF
+653 ILTNYKNNIF
-663 GNYLMKNTI
+663 GNYLIDNAI
-672 LGKKQYISILM
+672 FGKKQYISILM
-683 THGILEH
+683 AHGILEQ
-690 WYLKTEKKDI
+690 WYLENKKNI
-700 VFNLLQ
+700 VFNLLW

-735 RFFIHNTTE
+735 RCFIYDITE
-744 ENEEMF
+744 ESEEMF
-750 KLRMMFYEKYPE
+750 ELRMRFYETYPS
-762 YIKEMFIDIKKI
+762 YIFIDITQLMK
-774 MIHFG
+774 HFE
-779 KRLIQLIAFC
+779 KRIVQLISFC
-789 LKNKIENYNIYL
+789 LKNKIETHNIYL
-801 SSYEELDSNNTFFIE
+801 SSYEELDLDNNFFIE
-816 NTEYI
+816 NAEFI
-821 LNELLSYIPKES
+821 LNELLPYISKENG
-833 PLNIKYSNWNE
+833 LEIKYSSWD
-844 KHINKY
+844 
-850 GIERT
+850 ERNPYKKSIKRIS
-855 TVKLVKKATIEL
+855 VKLIKRATIGL
-867 INKSPQNFWTYY
+867 IDKSPCSFWDYY
-879 KPYLGKGYHIFN
+879 KPYIGKGYHVFN
-891 EIILASLSNIP
+891 EIILTSLLHMP
-902 SKYSNQI
+902 PKYSNQI
-909 IDYLIIDFDKN
+909 VDYLISDLDKN
-920 IFDYTSGAEDQLELT
+920 IFDYTSGAEDEL
-935 GEILKIHGNT
+935 GLVEEVLKIHGNT
-945 CTKERLSILEDK
+945 CTKERLLILEDK
-957 IYNYISP
+957 IYKYISP
-964 YATEWYKHR
+964 YATEWYKQR

-1000 LPEKKISKK
+1000 LPEKKVSKK

-1048 KAQWLQIITN
+1048 KVQWLQIITN

-1063 QKCPKLVEGKD
+1063 QKFPKLVEGKD

-1131 DLSILEKLFLE
+1131 DLSILERLFLE

-1170 IIEQLI
+1170 IIEQLT

-1198 QTLRNNALNSVKGR
+1198 QTLCNNALNCVRGK
-1212 AAMAIGHLLQE
+1212 AAMAIGHLLRG
-1223 NKEFFSQFKDIIEK
+1223 NKDFFSQFKNIIGR
-1237 MSIDKNPEVC
+1237 MVMDKNSAVC
-1247 FAAMYALYPSYNIN
+1247 FATMHALYPSYNID
-1261 KEWAEKNIL
+1261 KKWSEEKIL
-1270 HLYESDIRT
+1270 YLYESDIQMV
-1279 TSFFNSNNILFH
+1279 SFFDSKSILFL
-1291 LYHSYKEKVIKI
+1291 LYPKYKERTIKI
-1303 VENCFESEDQELIE
+1303 IEKCFESEDPQLVE

-1331 EFEKIVLS
+1331 EFKKIVLS
-1339 VEDKSEE
+1339 VEAKSEN
-1346 QIKSILEMTI
+1346 QIKSILEMAI
-1356 LYLDISKYKEIAQ
+1356 LYLGISKYKEIAQ

-1382 QFPLS
+1382 QFPLFR
-1387 KIFNKRYIDS
+1387 IFNQKYID
-1397 IHDKEFLKELM
+1397 ITHDREFLKELM
-1408 ESKVSRKLVRAF
+1408 KSKISKKLVQKF
-1420 VDYLEENNNS
+1420 IHYLGDNAIS
-1430 IIFYKDIILQLCE
+1430 IIDYKDIILQLCE
-1443 NILQMKLE
+1443 NILQTKLE
-1451 DLRQEW
+1451 DLKQQW
-1457 GLEDHIS
+1457 GLEDDIS

-1471 DKTINTDKQI
+1471 DEAINIDKQI
-1481 ADKCM
+1481 TDKCM
-1486 DLWDIMFEKQWR
+1486 ELWDIMFERQLG
-1498 SVREISK
+1498 SVRKISQ